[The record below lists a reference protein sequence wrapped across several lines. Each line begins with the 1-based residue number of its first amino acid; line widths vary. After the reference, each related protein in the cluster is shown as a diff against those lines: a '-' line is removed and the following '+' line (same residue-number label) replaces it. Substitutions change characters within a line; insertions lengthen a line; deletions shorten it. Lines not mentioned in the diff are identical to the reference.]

1 MGIIHW
7 LIVII
12 PFMMI
17 MGMAVYSRKFI
28 RGVSDFLVAGRVAGR
43 YVISVA
49 GVESALG
56 VVTLVSLVE
65 QKYATG
71 FAMEFWASLTLPTSM
86 FLSLTGF
93 CAYRFRETKALSIGQ
108 FLEIRYSRKLR
119 IFATTLRTFAEM
131 LCNTIGPAVAARFFI
146 YLLGIPHTINIF
158 GWQAPTFMLLLA
170 VVLFLALVII
180 LTGGQISLIVT
191 DCIQGLMSYP
201 IFVIFSVYIL
211 VNFSWFGEI
220 TPVMVDRADG
230 ESFINPY
237 DVENLRDF
245 NLFALF
251 SSLVCRPFNQAVWYG
266 NGTSGAGRTPHEQ
279 KMAGMLGTWR
289 GGFSAI
295 MTMLVAISIITA
307 MNHVN
312 FLPKAH
318 NIRKELTARVADEI
332 VAHPKAKA
340 SITERAKNM
349 PVPKVEKQPQLRREN
364 NYETQFM
371 DATREE
377 LIKNM
382 AVEGE
387 ANQLFQQ
394 FRSLYNQNMLPV
406 AMKNIMPPTILALF
420 VLLMIM
426 LMVSTDDSRIFASAA
441 TIVQDIIV
449 PLRKTP
455 LTPEQHIRLLKLMT
469 VVVAIIFFFGS
480 VYLSQMD
487 YISLFTSI
495 STSIWI
501 TGAGSVMTFGLYSR
515 FGTTAGAWCSLFS
528 GMFLAGGGFTLQ
540 RTWAKS
546 VYPFLERHGWVDE
559 VGNFLT
565 TVSEPFNPYVVW
577 MMNPVKFPI
586 NSTEIAFIA
595 TVTSVTIY
603 IVVSLITCREPFNLD
618 RMLHRG
624 KYNFDGDEKKI
635 HVKWSWKTV
644 WSKLIGITP
653 DYTRGDRAIAWS
665 LFIYTFVYKFIIAFV
680 LVAVCNIFFKWSNEA
695 WGYYFYITHLIVPL
709 PIAIVTTVWF
719 FAGGVI
725 DLRRLFIDLAKRK
738 ADYLDNGM
746 VDGHVSLADKEAV
759 RKLEEAEKAEKAE
772 NAEAK

>member
-1 MGIIHW
+1 MGILEW

-12 PFMMI
+12 PFTMI
-17 MGMAVYSRKFI
+17 MGMAIYSRKFI

-56 VVTLVSLVE
+56 VITLVSMVE

-71 FAMEFWASLTLPTSM
+71 FAMEFWGSLMLPTSM

-108 FLEIRYSRKLR
+108 FLEMRYSRKLR
-119 IFATTLRTFAEM
+119 IFATSLRTFAEM

-146 YLLGIPHTINIF
+146 YLLGIPHTTNVF

-170 VVLFLALVII
+170 VVLILALALI

-191 DCIQGLMSYP
+191 DCIQGLISYP
-201 IFVIFSVYIL
+201 IFVIFTIYIL

-220 TPVMVDRADG
+220 TPVMVNRADG

-251 SSLVCRPFNQAVWYG
+251 SSLVCRPFTQAVWYG

-289 GGFSAI
+289 GGFSTL
-295 MTMLVAISIITA
+295 MTMLITISIITT
-307 MNHVN
+307 MNHAN
-312 FLPKAH
+312 FIPIAH
-318 NIRKELTARVADEI
+318 KIRKELAARVADEI
-332 VAHPKAKA
+332 VVSPKAKNA
-340 SITERAKNM
+340 VTAEVNKLNAPEAN
-349 PVPKVEKQPQLRREN
+349 PNLLLQREN
-364 NYETQFM
+364 NFETQFM
-371 DATREE
+371 TATRSS
-377 LIKNM
+377 LLKTM
-382 AVEGE
+382 PSEGE

-406 AMKNIMPPTILALF
+406 ALKNMMPPTLLALF

-426 LMVSTDDSRIFASAA
+426 LMVSTDDSRIFSSAA
-441 TIVQDIIV
+441 TIVQDVIV
-449 PLRKTP
+449 PLRKEP
-455 LTPEQHIRLLKLMT
+455 LTPEQHIKLLKWMT
-469 VVVAIIFFFGS
+469 VFVAITFFLGS

-515 FGTTAGAWCSLFS
+515 FGTTAGAFASLFT
-528 GMFLAGGGFTLQ
+528 GMFLAGGGFTMQ
-540 RTWAKS
+540 RTWARY
-546 VYPFLERHGWVDE
+546 VYPFLERHDWVDE
-559 VGNFLT
+559 VATFLT
-565 TVSEPFNPYVVW
+565 VVSKPFNPYVVW
-577 MMNPVKFPI
+577 VMNPVKFPI

-595 TVTSVTIY
+595 TVTSVLMY
-603 IVVSLITCREPFNLD
+603 ILVSLITFKEPFNLD

-635 HVKWSWKTV
+635 HVKWSWKTIF
-644 WSKLIGITP
+644 SKIIGITP
-653 DYTRGDRAIAWS
+653 DYTKGDRAIAWS
-665 LFIYTFVYKFIIAFV
+665 LFLYTFVYKFFIAFV
-680 LVAVCNIFFKWSNEA
+680 LVAVSNLFFEWTPKM
-695 WGYYFYITHLIVPL
+695 WGQYFYITHLIVPL

-719 FAGGVI
+719 FVGGVI

-738 ADYLDNGM
+738 EDYLDNGM
-746 VDGHVSLADKEAV
+746 VEGNVSLADKAKV
-759 RKLEEAEKAEKAE
+759 AKVEAESNSAQDNK
-772 NAEAK
+772 

>member
-1 MGIIHW
+1 MGYLEW
-7 LIVII
+7 AIVII
-12 PFMMI
+12 PFAMI
-17 MGMAVYSRKFI
+17 MGMAIYSRKFI

-56 VVTLVSLVE
+56 VISLVSMVE

-71 FAMEFWASLTLPTSM
+71 FAMEFWWSLMLPTSM

-108 FLEIRYSRKLR
+108 FLEIRYSRALR
-119 IFATTLRTFAEM
+119 IFATSLRTFAEM

-146 YLLGIPHTINIF
+146 YLLGIPHTVNIF
-158 GWQAPTFMLLLA
+158 GFQAPTFMLLLA
-170 VVLFLALVII
+170 VVLVLALILI

-191 DCIQGLMSYP
+191 DCVQGLMSYP
-201 IFVIFSVYIL
+201 IFVIFTIYIL
-211 VNFSWFGEI
+211 TNFSWFGEI
-220 TPVMVDRADG
+220 TPVMLDRADG

-251 SSLVCRPFNQAVWYG
+251 CSLIFRPLNQAVWYG

-289 GGFSAI
+289 GGFSAL
-295 MTMLVAISIITA
+295 MTLMIAICIITT
-307 MNHVN
+307 MNH
-312 FLPKAH
+312 AH
-318 NIRKELTARVADEI
+318 FVPQAHKIRKELAVRVADEI
-332 VAHPKAKA
+332 VLNNKAKDAVTA
-340 SITERAKNM
+340 SVSQISA
-349 PVPKVEKQPQLRREN
+349 PQVKEGTLLQREN
-364 NYETQFM
+364 NYETPFM
-371 DATREE
+371 DATRQS
-377 LIKNM
+377 LLKTM
-382 AVEGE
+382 PSEGE

-406 AMKNIMPPTILALF
+406 ALKNLMPPTLLALF

-441 TIVQDIIV
+441 TIVQDVIV
-449 PLRKTP
+449 PLRKKP
-455 LTPEQHIRLLKLMT
+455 FTPEQHIKLLKWMT

-515 FGTTAGAWCSLFS
+515 FGTTAGAFASLFS
-528 GMFLAGGGFTLQ
+528 GMILAGGGFTLQ
-540 RTWAKS
+540 RTWAKF
-546 VYPFLERHGWVDE
+546 VYPFLERHSWVDE
-559 VGNFLT
+559 VGAFLT
-565 TVSEPFNPYVVW
+565 AVSSPLNPYVEWV
-577 MMNPVKFPI
+577 MNPVKFPI

-595 TVTSVTIY
+595 TITSVSVY
-603 IVVSLITCREPFNLD
+603 IIVSLITFKKPFNLD

-624 KYNFDGDEKKI
+624 KYNFDGDDKKI

-644 WSKLIGITP
+644 FSKIIGITP
-653 DYTRGDRAIAWS
+653 DYTKGDRAIAWS
-665 LFIYTFVYKFIIAFV
+665 LFIYTFCYRFGIAFV
-680 LVAVCNIFFKWSNEA
+680 LVAVSNIFFEWTPKM
-695 WGYYFYITHLIVPL
+695 WGQYFYITHLIIPL
-709 PIAIVTTVWF
+709 PIAIITTVWF
-719 FAGGVI
+719 FIGGVI

-738 ADYLDNGM
+738 EDYLDNGM
-746 VDGHVSLADKEAV
+746 VEGNVSLADKAAV
-759 RKLEEAEKAEKAE
+759 KRVEEEASKEQNQNAKA
-772 NAEAK
+772 

>member
-1 MGIIHW
+1 MGYLEW
-7 LIVII
+7 AIVII
-12 PFMMI
+12 PFAMI
-17 MGMAVYSRKFI
+17 MGMAIYSRKFI

-56 VVTLVSLVE
+56 VISLVSMVE

-71 FAMEFWASLTLPTSM
+71 FAMEFWWSLMLPTSM

-108 FLEIRYSRKLR
+108 FLEIRYSRALR
-119 IFATTLRTFAEM
+119 IFATSLRTFAEM

-146 YLLGIPHTINIF
+146 YLLGIPHTVNIF
-158 GWQAPTFMLLLA
+158 GFQAPTFMLLLA
-170 VVLFLALVII
+170 VVLVLALILI

-191 DCIQGLMSYP
+191 DCVQGLMSYP
-201 IFVIFSVYIL
+201 IFVIFTVYIL
-211 VNFSWFGEI
+211 TNFSWFGEI
-220 TPVMVDRADG
+220 TPVMLDRADG

-251 SSLVCRPFNQAVWYG
+251 CSLIFRPLNQAVWYG

-289 GGFSAI
+289 GGFSAL
-295 MTMLVAISIITA
+295 MTLMIAICIITT
-307 MNHVN
+307 MNH
-312 FLPKAH
+312 AH
-318 NIRKELTARVADEI
+318 FIPQAHTIRKELAVRVADEI
-332 VAHPKAKA
+332 VLNNKAKDA
-340 SITERAKNM
+340 VTVSVSQINAPQAK
-349 PVPKVEKQPQLRREN
+349 EGALLQREN
-364 NYETQFM
+364 NYETPFM
-371 DATREE
+371 DATRQS
-377 LIKNM
+377 LLKTM
-382 AVEGE
+382 PSEGE

-406 AMKNIMPPTILALF
+406 ALKNLMPPTLLALF

-441 TIVQDIIV
+441 TIVQDVIV

-455 LTPEQHIRLLKLMT
+455 LTPEQHIKLLKWMT

-515 FGTTAGAWCSLFS
+515 FGTTAGAFASLFS
-528 GMFLAGGGFTLQ
+528 GMILAGGGFTLQ
-540 RTWAKS
+540 RTWAKF
-546 VYPFLERHGWVDE
+546 VYPFLERHSWVDE
-559 VGNFLT
+559 VGAFLT
-565 TVSEPFNPYVVW
+565 AVSGPFTPYVAWV
-577 MMNPVKFPI
+577 MNPVKFPI

-595 TVTSVTIY
+595 TITSVSVY
-603 IVVSLITCREPFNLD
+603 IIVSLITFKKPFNLD

-624 KYNFDGDEKKI
+624 KYNFDGDDKKI

-644 WSKLIGITP
+644 FSKIIGITP
-653 DYTRGDRAIAWS
+653 DYTKGDRAIAWS
-665 LFIYTFVYKFIIAFV
+665 LFIYTFCYRFGIAFV
-680 LVAVCNIFFKWSNEA
+680 LVAVSNIFFEWTPKM
-695 WGYYFYITHLIVPL
+695 WGQYFYITHLIIPL
-709 PIAIVTTVWF
+709 PIAIITTVWF
-719 FAGGVI
+719 FIGGVI

-738 ADYLDNGM
+738 EDYLDNGM
-746 VDGHVSLADKEAV
+746 VEGNVSLADKAAV
-759 RKLEEAEKAEKAE
+759 KRVEEEASKEQNQNAKA
-772 NAEAK
+772 

>member
-1 MGIIHW
+1 MGILEW

-12 PFMMI
+12 PFSMI
-17 MGMAVYSRKFI
+17 MGMAIYSRRFI

-56 VVTLVSLVE
+56 VVTLVSMVE

-71 FAMEFWASLTLPTSM
+71 FAMEFWGSLTLPTTM

-93 CAYRFRETKALSIGQ
+93 CAYRFRETKSLSIGQ
-108 FLEIRYSRKLR
+108 FLEMRYSRKLR
-119 IFATTLRTFAEM
+119 IFATSLRTFAEM

-146 YLLGIPHTINIF
+146 YLLGIPHTTNIF
-158 GWQAPTFMLLLA
+158 GWQLPTFMLLLA
-170 VVLFLALVII
+170 VVLVLALTLI

-201 IFVIFSVYIL
+201 IFVIFSIYIL

-220 TPVMVDRADG
+220 TPVMVDRVDG

-251 SSLVCRPFNQAVWYG
+251 SSLVCRPFITAVWYG

-289 GGFSAI
+289 GGFSAV
-295 MTMLVAISIITA
+295 MTMLIAISIITT
-307 MNHVN
+307 MNHAN
-312 FLPKAH
+312 FIPKAH
-318 NIRKELTARVADEI
+318 KIRQELASRVADEI
-332 VAHPKAKA
+332 VYNPAAKA
-340 SITERAKNM
+340 AVTDEVSKLA
-349 PVPKVEKQPQLRREN
+349 VPEKKENVLLQRED

-371 DATREE
+371 TATRSS
-377 LIKNM
+377 LLKTM
-382 AVEGE
+382 PSEGE

-406 AMKNIMPPTILALF
+406 ALKNMMPPTLLALF

-426 LMVSTDDSRIFASAA
+426 LMVSTDDSRIFSSAA
-441 TIVQDIIV
+441 SIVQDVIV
-449 PLRKTP
+449 PLRKEP
-455 LTPEQHIRLLKLMT
+455 LTPEQHIKLLKWMT
-469 VVVAIIFFFGS
+469 VVVAVTFFFGS

-515 FGTTAGAWCSLFS
+515 FGTTAGAFASLFT
-528 GMFLAGGGFTLQ
+528 GMFLAGGGFTMQ
-540 RTWAKS
+540 RTWARY
-546 VYPFLERHGWVDE
+546 VYPFLDSHGWVDE
-559 VGNFLT
+559 VATFLT
-565 TVSEPFNPYVVW
+565 TVSKPFNPYVVW
-577 MMNPVKFPI
+577 VMNPVKFPI

-595 TVTSVTIY
+595 TVTSITMY
-603 IVVSLITCREPFNLD
+603 IVVSLITFKEPFNLD

-635 HVKWSWKTV
+635 HVAWSWKTV
-644 WSKLIGITP
+644 FSKVIGITP
-653 DYTRGDRAIAWS
+653 DYTKGDRAIAWS
-665 LFIYTFVYKFIIAFV
+665 LFIYTFIYKFIIAFV
-680 LVAVCNIFFKWSNEA
+680 LVALSNVFFEWTPKM
-695 WGYYFYITHLIVPL
+695 WGQYFYITHLIVPL
-709 PIAIVTTVWF
+709 PIAVVTTVWF
-719 FAGGVI
+719 FVGGVI

-738 ADYLDNGM
+738 ENYLDNGM
-746 VDGHVSLADKEAV
+746 VDGHVSLADKAAV
-759 RKLEEAEKAEKAE
+759 AKVESGSEKDAANSKQD
-772 NAEAK
+772 

>member
-1 MGIIHW
+1 MGYLEW
-7 LIVII
+7 AIVII
-12 PFMMI
+12 PFAMI
-17 MGMAVYSRKFI
+17 MGMAIYSRKFI

-56 VVTLVSLVE
+56 VISLVSMVE

-71 FAMEFWASLTLPTSM
+71 FAMEFWWSLMLPTSM

-108 FLEIRYSRKLR
+108 FLEIRYSRALR
-119 IFATTLRTFAEM
+119 IFATSLRTFAEM

-146 YLLGIPHTINIF
+146 YLLGIPHTVNIF
-158 GWQAPTFMLLLA
+158 GFQAPTFMLLLA
-170 VVLFLALVII
+170 VVLVLALILI

-191 DCIQGLMSYP
+191 DCVQGLMSYP
-201 IFVIFSVYIL
+201 IFVIFTVYIL
-211 VNFSWFGEI
+211 TNFSWFGEI
-220 TPVMVDRADG
+220 TPVMLDRADG

-251 SSLVCRPFNQAVWYG
+251 CSLIFRPLNQAVWYG

-289 GGFSAI
+289 GGFSAL
-295 MTMLVAISIITA
+295 MTLMIAICIITT
-307 MNHVN
+307 MNH
-312 FLPKAH
+312 AH
-318 NIRKELTARVADEI
+318 FIPQAHKIRKELAVRVADEI
-332 VAHPKAKA
+332 VLNNKAKDA
-340 SITERAKNM
+340 VTVSVSQINAPQAK
-349 PVPKVEKQPQLRREN
+349 EGALLQREN
-364 NYETQFM
+364 NYETPFM
-371 DATREE
+371 DATRQS
-377 LIKNM
+377 LLKTM
-382 AVEGE
+382 PSEGE

-406 AMKNIMPPTILALF
+406 ALKNLMPPTLLALF

-441 TIVQDIIV
+441 TIVQDVIV

-455 LTPEQHIRLLKLMT
+455 LTPEQHIKLLKWMT

-515 FGTTAGAWCSLFS
+515 FGTTAGAFASLFS
-528 GMFLAGGGFTLQ
+528 GMILAGGGFTLQ
-540 RTWAKS
+540 RTWAKF
-546 VYPFLERHGWVDE
+546 VYPFLERHSWVDE
-559 VGNFLT
+559 VGAFLT
-565 TVSEPFNPYVVW
+565 AVSGPFNPYVAWV
-577 MMNPVKFPI
+577 MNPVKFPI

-595 TVTSVTIY
+595 TITSVSVY
-603 IVVSLITCREPFNLD
+603 IIVSLITFKKPFNLD

-624 KYNFDGDEKKI
+624 KYNFDGDDKKI

-644 WSKLIGITP
+644 FSKIIGITP
-653 DYTRGDRAIAWS
+653 DYTKGDRAIAWS
-665 LFIYTFVYKFIIAFV
+665 LFIYTFCYRFGIAFV
-680 LVAVCNIFFKWSNEA
+680 LVAVSNIFFEWTPKM
-695 WGYYFYITHLIVPL
+695 WGQYFYITHLIIPL
-709 PIAIVTTVWF
+709 PIAIITTVWF
-719 FAGGVI
+719 FIGGVI

-738 ADYLDNGM
+738 EDYLDNGM
-746 VDGHVSLADKEAV
+746 VEGNVSLADKAAV
-759 RKLEEAEKAEKAE
+759 KRVEEEASKEQNQNAKA
-772 NAEAK
+772 

>member
-1 MGIIHW
+1 MGILEW

-12 PFMMI
+12 PFTMI
-17 MGMAVYSRKFI
+17 MGMAIYSRKFI

-56 VVTLVSLVE
+56 VITLVSMVE

-71 FAMEFWASLTLPTSM
+71 FAMEFWGSLMLPTSM

-108 FLEIRYSRKLR
+108 FLEMRYSRKLR
-119 IFATTLRTFAEM
+119 IFATSLRTFAEM

-146 YLLGIPHTINIF
+146 YLLGIPHTTNVF

-170 VVLFLALVII
+170 VVLILALALI

-191 DCIQGLMSYP
+191 DCIQGLISYP
-201 IFVIFSVYIL
+201 IFVIFTIYIL

-220 TPVMVDRADG
+220 TPVMVNRADG

-251 SSLVCRPFNQAVWYG
+251 SSLVCRPFTQAVWYG

-289 GGFSAI
+289 GGFSAL
-295 MTMLVAISIITA
+295 MTMLITISIITT
-307 MNHVN
+307 MNHAN
-312 FLPKAH
+312 FIPMAH
-318 NIRKELTARVADEI
+318 KIRKELAARVADEI
-332 VAHPKAKA
+332 VVSPKAKNA
-340 SITERAKNM
+340 VTAEVNKLNAPEAN
-349 PVPKVEKQPQLRREN
+349 PNLLLQREN
-364 NYETQFM
+364 NFETQFM
-371 DATREE
+371 TATRSS
-377 LIKNM
+377 LLKTM
-382 AVEGE
+382 PSEGE

-406 AMKNIMPPTILALF
+406 ALKNMMPPTLLALF

-426 LMVSTDDSRIFASAA
+426 LMVSTDDSRIFSSAA
-441 TIVQDIIV
+441 TIVQDVIV
-449 PLRKTP
+449 PLRKEP
-455 LTPEQHIRLLKLMT
+455 LTPEQHIKLLKWMT
-469 VVVAIIFFFGS
+469 VFVAITFFLGS

-515 FGTTAGAWCSLFS
+515 FGTTAGAFASLFT
-528 GMFLAGGGFTLQ
+528 GMFLAGGGFTMQ
-540 RTWAKS
+540 RTWARY
-546 VYPFLERHGWVDE
+546 VYPFLERHDWVDE
-559 VGNFLT
+559 VATFLT
-565 TVSEPFNPYVVW
+565 VVSKPFNPYVVW
-577 MMNPVKFPI
+577 VMNPVKFPI

-595 TVTSVTIY
+595 TVTSVLMY
-603 IVVSLITCREPFNLD
+603 ILVSLITFKEPFNLD

-635 HVKWSWKTV
+635 HVKWSWKTIF
-644 WSKLIGITP
+644 SKIIGITP
-653 DYTRGDRAIAWS
+653 DYTKGDRAIAWS
-665 LFIYTFVYKFIIAFV
+665 LFLYTFVYKFFIAFV
-680 LVAVCNIFFKWSNEA
+680 LVAVSNLFFEWTPKM
-695 WGYYFYITHLIVPL
+695 WGQYFYITHLIVPL

-719 FAGGVI
+719 FVGGVI

-738 ADYLDNGM
+738 EDYLDNGM
-746 VDGHVSLADKEAV
+746 VEGNVSLADKAKV
-759 RKLEEAEKAEKAE
+759 AKVEAESNSAQDNK
-772 NAEAK
+772 

>member
-1 MGIIHW
+1 MGILEW

-12 PFMMI
+12 PFTMI
-17 MGMAVYSRKFI
+17 MGMAIYSRKFI

-56 VVTLVSLVE
+56 VITLVSMVE

-71 FAMEFWASLTLPTSM
+71 FAMEFWGSLMLPTSM

-108 FLEIRYSRKLR
+108 FLEMRYSRKLR
-119 IFATTLRTFAEM
+119 IFATSLRTFAEM

-146 YLLGIPHTINIF
+146 YLLGIPHTTNVF

-170 VVLFLALVII
+170 VVLILALALI

-191 DCIQGLMSYP
+191 DCIQGLISYP
-201 IFVIFSVYIL
+201 IFVIFTIYIL

-220 TPVMVDRADG
+220 TPVMVNRADG

-251 SSLVCRPFNQAVWYG
+251 SSLVCRPFTQAVWYG

-289 GGFSAI
+289 GGFGTL
-295 MTMLVAISIITA
+295 MTMLITISIITT
-307 MNHVN
+307 MNHAN
-312 FLPKAH
+312 FIPMAH
-318 NIRKELTARVADEI
+318 KIRKELAARVADEI
-332 VAHPKAKA
+332 VVSPKAKNA
-340 SITERAKNM
+340 VTAEVNKLNAPEAN
-349 PVPKVEKQPQLRREN
+349 PNLLLQREN
-364 NYETQFM
+364 NFETQFM
-371 DATREE
+371 TATRSS
-377 LIKNM
+377 LLKTM
-382 AVEGE
+382 PSEGE

-406 AMKNIMPPTILALF
+406 ALKNMMPPTLLALF

-426 LMVSTDDSRIFASAA
+426 LMVSTDDSRIFSSAA
-441 TIVQDIIV
+441 TIVQDVIV
-449 PLRKTP
+449 PLRKEP
-455 LTPEQHIRLLKLMT
+455 LTPEQHIKLLKWMT
-469 VVVAIIFFFGS
+469 VFVAITFFLGS

-515 FGTTAGAWCSLFS
+515 FGTTAGAFASLFT
-528 GMFLAGGGFTLQ
+528 GMFLAGGGFTMQ
-540 RTWAKS
+540 RTWARY
-546 VYPFLERHGWVDE
+546 VYPFLERHDWVDE
-559 VGNFLT
+559 VATFLT
-565 TVSEPFNPYVVW
+565 VVSKPFNPYVVW
-577 MMNPVKFPI
+577 VMNPVKFPI

-595 TVTSVTIY
+595 TVTSILMY
-603 IVVSLITCREPFNLD
+603 ILVSLITFKEPFNLD

-635 HVKWSWKTV
+635 HVKWSWKTIF
-644 WSKLIGITP
+644 SKIIGITP
-653 DYTRGDRAIAWS
+653 DYTKGDRAIAWS
-665 LFIYTFVYKFIIAFV
+665 LFLYTFVYKFFIAFV
-680 LVAVCNIFFKWSNEA
+680 LVAVSNLFFEWTPKM
-695 WGYYFYITHLIVPL
+695 WGQYFYITHLIVPL

-719 FAGGVI
+719 FVGGVI

-738 ADYLDNGM
+738 EDYLDNGM
-746 VDGHVSLADKEAV
+746 VEGNVSLADKAKV
-759 RKLEEAEKAEKAE
+759 AKVEAESNSAQDNK
-772 NAEAK
+772 

>member
-1 MGIIHW
+1 MGYLEW
-7 LIVII
+7 AIVII
-12 PFMMI
+12 PFAMI
-17 MGMAVYSRKFI
+17 MGMAIYSRKFI

-49 GVESALG
+49 GVETALG
-56 VVTLVSLVE
+56 VISLVSMVE

-71 FAMEFWASLTLPTSM
+71 FAMEFWWSLMLPTSM

-108 FLEIRYSRKLR
+108 FLEIRYSRALR
-119 IFATTLRTFAEM
+119 IFATSLRTFAEM

-146 YLLGIPHTINIF
+146 YLLGIPHTVNIF
-158 GWQAPTFMLLLA
+158 GFQAPTFMLLLA
-170 VVLFLALVII
+170 VVLVLALTLI

-201 IFVIFSVYIL
+201 IFVIFTIYIL
-211 VNFSWFGEI
+211 THFSWFGEI
-220 TPVMVDRADG
+220 TPVMLDRADG

-251 SSLVCRPFNQAVWYG
+251 CSLIFRPLNQAVWYG

-289 GGFSAI
+289 GGFSSL
-295 MTMLVAISIITA
+295 MTLMIAISIITT
-307 MNHVN
+307 MNH
-312 FLPKAH
+312 AH
-318 NIRKELTARVADEI
+318 FVPQAHKIRKELAVRVADEI
-332 VAHPKAKA
+332 VLNNKAKDAVTA
-340 SITERAKNM
+340 SVSQISA
-349 PVPKVEKQPQLRREN
+349 PQVKESTLLQREN
-364 NYETQFM
+364 NYETPFM
-371 DATREE
+371 DATRQS
-377 LIKNM
+377 LLKTM
-382 AVEGE
+382 PSEGE

-406 AMKNIMPPTILALF
+406 ALKNLMPPTLLALF

-441 TIVQDIIV
+441 TIVQDVIV
-449 PLRKTP
+449 PLRKKP
-455 LTPEQHIRLLKLMT
+455 FTPEQHIKLLKWMT

-515 FGTTAGAWCSLFS
+515 FGTTAGAFASLFS
-528 GMFLAGGGFTLQ
+528 GMILAGGGFTLQ
-540 RTWAKS
+540 RTWAKF
-546 VYPFLERHGWVDE
+546 VYPFLERHSWVDE
-559 VGNFLT
+559 VGSFLT
-565 TVSEPFNPYVVW
+565 AVSRPLNPYVAWV
-577 MMNPVKFPI
+577 MNPVKFPI

-595 TVTSVTIY
+595 TITSVSVY
-603 IVVSLITCREPFNLD
+603 IIVSLITFKKPFNLD

-624 KYNFDGDEKKI
+624 KYNFDGDDKKI

-644 WSKLIGITP
+644 FSKIIGITP
-653 DYTRGDRAIAWS
+653 DYTKGDRAIAWS
-665 LFIYTFVYKFIIAFV
+665 LFIYTFCYRFGIAFV
-680 LVAVCNIFFKWSNEA
+680 LVAVSNIFFEWTPKM
-695 WGYYFYITHLIVPL
+695 WGQYFYITHLIIPL
-709 PIAIVTTVWF
+709 PIAIITTVWF
-719 FAGGVI
+719 FIGGVI

-738 ADYLDNGM
+738 EDYLDNGM
-746 VDGHVSLADKEAV
+746 VEGNVSLADKAAV
-759 RKLEEAEKAEKAE
+759 KRVEEEASKEQNQNAKA
-772 NAEAK
+772 

>member
-1 MGIIHW
+1 MMGWIEW

-12 PFMMI
+12 PFAMI
-17 MGMAVYSRKFI
+17 MGMAIYSRKFI

-43 YVISVA
+43 YVICVA

-56 VVTLVSLVE
+56 VVTLVSMVE

-71 FAMEFWASLTLPTSM
+71 FAMEFWWSLLLPTTM

-108 FLEIRYSRKLR
+108 FLEIRYNRKLR

-146 YLLGIPHTINIF
+146 YLLGIPHTVALF
-158 GWQAPTFMLLLA
+158 GFQIPTFMLLLL
-170 VVLFLALVII
+170 VVLALALTLI

-211 VNFSWFGEI
+211 MNYSWFGEI
-220 TPVMVDRADG
+220 TPVMLDRADG

-251 SSLVCRPFNQAVWYG
+251 SSLVCRPFTTAVWYG

-289 GGFSAI
+289 GGFSTL
-295 MTMLVAISIITA
+295 MTMLITICIITS

-312 FLPKAH
+312 FIPQAH
-318 NIRKELTARVADEI
+318 KIRQELAVRVADEI
-332 VAHPKAKA
+332 VLDKKAKA
-340 SITERAKNM
+340 AVTENVSRIKA
-349 PVPKVEKQPQLRREN
+349 PVVTKQMQLQREN
-364 NYETQFM
+364 NFETPFM
-371 DATREE
+371 TSTRQS
-377 LIKNM
+377 LLDTM
-382 AVEGE
+382 PSEGE

-406 AMKNIMPPTILALF
+406 ALKNIMPPTLLALF

-441 TIVQDIIV
+441 TIVQDVIV
-449 PLRKTP
+449 PLLKKP
-455 LTPEQHIRLLKLMT
+455 LTPEQHIKLLKWMT
-469 VVVAIIFFFGS
+469 VFVAITFFFGS
-480 VYLSQMD
+480 IFLSQLD

-515 FGTTAGAWCSLFS
+515 FGTTAGAFASLFS

-540 RTWAKS
+540 RTWAIA

-559 VGNFLT
+559 VATFLT
-565 TVSEPFNPYVVW
+565 TVSKPFNPYVVW
-577 MMNPVKFPI
+577 VMNPVKFPI

-603 IVVSLITCREPFNLD
+603 ILVSLITFKKPFNLD

-624 KYNFDGDEKKI
+624 KYNFDGDDKKI
-635 HVKWSWKTV
+635 HVAWSFKTV
-644 WSKLIGITP
+644 FSKIIGITP
-653 DYTRGDRAIAWS
+653 DYTKGDRAIAWS
-665 LFIYTFVYKFIIAFV
+665 LFIYTFVYKFLIAFV
-680 LVAVCNIFFKWSNEA
+680 LVAVWHAFSEWTPKM
-695 WGYYFYITHLIVPL
+695 WGHYFHITHLIIPL
-709 PIAIVTTVWF
+709 PIAIITTVWF
-719 FAGGVI
+719 FIGGVI

-738 ADYLDNGM
+738 SDYLDNGM
-746 VDGHVSLADKEAV
+746 VEGHVSLADKEAV
-759 RKLEEAEKAEKAE
+759 KKAEAESD
-772 NAEAK
+772 AKEQA

>member
-1 MGIIHW
+1 MGYLEW
-7 LIVII
+7 AIVII
-12 PFMMI
+12 PFAMI
-17 MGMAVYSRKFI
+17 MGMAIYSRKFI

-49 GVESALG
+49 GVETALG
-56 VVTLVSLVE
+56 VITLVSMVE

-71 FAMEFWASLTLPTSM
+71 FAMEFWWSLVLPTSM
-86 FLSLTGF
+86 CLSLTGF

-108 FLEIRYSRKLR
+108 FLEIRYSRALR
-119 IFATTLRTFAEM
+119 IFATSLRTFAEM

-146 YLLGIPHTINIF
+146 YLLGIPHTVNIF
-158 GWQAPTFMLLLA
+158 GFQAPTFMLLLA
-170 VVLFLALVII
+170 VVLVLALILI

-191 DCIQGLMSYP
+191 DCVQGLMSYP
-201 IFVIFSVYIL
+201 IFVIFTIYIL
-211 VNFSWFGEI
+211 THFSWFGEI
-220 TPVMVDRADG
+220 TPVMLDRADG

-251 SSLVCRPFNQAVWYG
+251 CSLIFRPLNQAVWYG

-289 GGFSAI
+289 GGFSSL
-295 MTMLVAISIITA
+295 MTLMIAVSIITT
-307 MNHVN
+307 MNH
-312 FLPKAH
+312 AH
-318 NIRKELTARVADEI
+318 FVPQAHKIRKELAVRVADEI
-332 VAHPKAKA
+332 VLNNKAKDAVTA
-340 SITERAKNM
+340 SVSQISA
-349 PVPKVEKQPQLRREN
+349 PQVKEGTLLQREN
-364 NYETQFM
+364 NYETPFM
-371 DATREE
+371 DATRQS
-377 LIKNM
+377 LLKTM
-382 AVEGE
+382 PSEGE

-406 AMKNIMPPTILALF
+406 ALKNLMPPTLLALF

-441 TIVQDIIV
+441 TIVQDVIV
-449 PLRKTP
+449 PLRKKP
-455 LTPEQHIRLLKLMT
+455 FTPEQHIKLLKWMT

-515 FGTTAGAWCSLFS
+515 FGTTAGAFASLFS
-528 GMFLAGGGFTLQ
+528 GMILAGGGFTLQ
-540 RTWAKS
+540 RTWAKF
-546 VYPFLERHGWVDE
+546 VYPFLERHSWVDE
-559 VGNFLT
+559 VGAFLT
-565 TVSEPFNPYVVW
+565 AVSRPLNPYVDWV
-577 MMNPVKFPI
+577 MNPVKFPI

-595 TVTSVTIY
+595 TITSVSIY
-603 IVVSLITCREPFNLD
+603 IIVSLITFKKPFNLD

-624 KYNFDGDEKKI
+624 KYNFDGDDKKI

-644 WSKLIGITP
+644 FSKIIGITP
-653 DYTRGDRAIAWS
+653 DYTKGDRAIAWS
-665 LFIYTFVYKFIIAFV
+665 LFIYTFCYRFGIAFV
-680 LVAVCNIFFKWSNEA
+680 LVAVSNIFFEWTPKM
-695 WGYYFYITHLIVPL
+695 WGQYFYITHLIIPL
-709 PIAIVTTVWF
+709 PIAIITTVWF
-719 FAGGVI
+719 FIGGVV

-738 ADYLDNGM
+738 EDYLDNGM
-746 VDGHVSLADKEAV
+746 VEGNVSLADKAAV
-759 RKLEEAEKAEKAE
+759 KRVEEEASKEQNQNAKA
-772 NAEAK
+772 

>member
-1 MGIIHW
+1 MGYLEW
-7 LIVII
+7 AIVII
-12 PFMMI
+12 PFAMI
-17 MGMAVYSRKFI
+17 MGMAIYSRKFI

-49 GVESALG
+49 GVETALG
-56 VVTLVSLVE
+56 VITLVSMVE

-71 FAMEFWASLTLPTSM
+71 FAMEFWWSLMLPTSM

-108 FLEIRYSRKLR
+108 FLEIRYSRALR
-119 IFATTLRTFAEM
+119 IFATSLRTFAEM

-146 YLLGIPHTINIF
+146 YLLGIPHTVKIF
-158 GWQAPTFMLLLA
+158 GIQAPTFMLLLA
-170 VVLFLALVII
+170 VVLILALVLI

-201 IFVIFSVYIL
+201 IFVIFTIYIL
-211 VNFSWFGEI
+211 TNFSWFGEI
-220 TPVMVDRADG
+220 TPVMLDRADG

-251 SSLVCRPFNQAVWYG
+251 CSLIFRPLNQAVWYG

-289 GGFSAI
+289 GGFSSLMTLMIAI
-295 MTMLVAISIITA
+295 CIITT
-307 MNHVN
+307 MNH
-312 FLPKAH
+312 AH
-318 NIRKELTARVADEI
+318 FVPQAHKIRKELAVRVADEI
-332 VAHPKAKA
+332 VLNNKAKDAVTA
-340 SITERAKNM
+340 SVSQIST
-349 PVPKVEKQPQLRREN
+349 PQVKEGTLLQREN
-364 NYETQFM
+364 NYETPFM
-371 DATREE
+371 DATRQS
-377 LIKNM
+377 LLKTM
-382 AVEGE
+382 PSEGE

-406 AMKNIMPPTILALF
+406 ALKNLMPPTLLALF

-441 TIVQDIIV
+441 TIVQDVIV

-455 LTPEQHIRLLKLMT
+455 LTPEQHIKLLKWMT

-515 FGTTAGAWCSLFS
+515 FGTTAGAFASLFS
-528 GMFLAGGGFTLQ
+528 GMILAGGGFTLQ
-540 RTWAKS
+540 RTWAKF
-546 VYPFLERHGWVDE
+546 VYPFLERHSWVDE
-559 VGNFLT
+559 VGAFLT
-565 TVSEPFNPYVVW
+565 AVSRPLNPYVDWV
-577 MMNPVKFPI
+577 MNPVKFPI

-595 TVTSVTIY
+595 TITSVSIY
-603 IVVSLITCREPFNLD
+603 IIVSLITFKKPFNLD

-624 KYNFDGDEKKI
+624 KYNFDGDDKKI

-644 WSKLIGITP
+644 FSKIIGITP
-653 DYTRGDRAIAWS
+653 DYTKGDRAIAWS
-665 LFIYTFVYKFIIAFV
+665 LFIYTFCYRFGIAFV
-680 LVAVCNIFFKWSNEA
+680 LVAVSNIFFEWTPKM
-695 WGYYFYITHLIVPL
+695 WGQYFYITHLIIPL
-709 PIAIVTTVWF
+709 PIAIITTVWF
-719 FAGGVI
+719 FVGGVI

-738 ADYLDNGM
+738 EDYLDNGM
-746 VDGHVSLADKEAV
+746 VEGNVSLADKAAV
-759 RKLEEAEKAEKAE
+759 KRVEEEASKEQNQNAKA
-772 NAEAK
+772 

>member
-1 MGIIHW
+1 MGFLEW

-12 PFMMI
+12 PFAMI
-17 MGMAVYSRKFI
+17 MGMAIYSRKFI

-56 VVTLVSLVE
+56 VITLVSMVE

-71 FAMEFWASLTLPTSM
+71 FAMEFWGSLMLPTSM

-108 FLEIRYSRKLR
+108 FLEMRYSRKLR
-119 IFATTLRTFAEM
+119 IFATSLRTFAEM

-146 YLLGIPHTINIF
+146 YLLGIPHTTNIF

-170 VVLFLALVII
+170 VVLTLALILI

-191 DCIQGLMSYP
+191 DCIQGLISYP
-201 IFVIFSVYIL
+201 IFVIFTIYIL
-211 VNFSWFGEI
+211 VNYSWFGEI
-220 TPVMVDRADG
+220 TPVMVNRADG

-251 SSLVCRPFNQAVWYG
+251 SSLVCRPFTQAVWYG

-289 GGFSAI
+289 GGFSTL
-295 MTMLVAISIITA
+295 MTMLITISIITT
-307 MNHVN
+307 MNHAN
-312 FLPKAH
+312 FIPQAH
-318 NIRKELTARVADEI
+318 KIRKELAARVADEI
-332 VAHPKAKA
+332 VINNKAKEA
-340 SITERAKNM
+340 VTTEVNKLSAPEAN
-349 PVPKVEKQPQLRREN
+349 PNLLLQREN
-364 NYETQFM
+364 NFETQFM
-371 DATREE
+371 NAARSSLLKT
-377 LIKNM
+377 M
-382 AVEGE
+382 PSEGE

-406 AMKNIMPPTILALF
+406 ALKNMMPPVLLALF

-441 TIVQDIIV
+441 TIVQDVIV
-449 PLRKTP
+449 PLRKEP
-455 LTPEQHIRLLKLMT
+455 FTPEQHIKLLKWMT
-469 VVVAIIFFFGS
+469 VFVAISFFFGS

-515 FGTTAGAWCSLFS
+515 FGTTAGAFASLFT
-528 GMFLAGGGFTLQ
+528 GMFLAGGGFTMQ
-540 RTWAKS
+540 RTWARY
-546 VYPFLERHGWVDE
+546 VYPFLERNEWVDE
-559 VGNFLT
+559 VATFLT
-565 TVSEPFNPYVVW
+565 VVSKPLNPYVVW
-577 MMNPVKFPI
+577 VMNPVKFPI

-595 TVTSVTIY
+595 TVTSICMY
-603 IVVSLITCREPFNLD
+603 IVVSLITFKEPFNLD

-644 WSKLIGITP
+644 FSKIIGITP
-653 DYTRGDRAIAWS
+653 DYTKGDRAIAWS
-665 LFIYTFVYKFIIAFV
+665 LFIYTFIYKFFIAFV
-680 LVAVCNIFFKWSNEA
+680 LVAVSNIFFEWTSKM
-695 WGYYFYITHLIVPL
+695 WGQYFYITHLIVPL

-719 FAGGVI
+719 FIGGVI

-738 ADYLDNGM
+738 EDYLDNGM
-746 VDGHVSLADKEAV
+746 VEGNVSLSDKAAVAKVEAEAS
-759 RKLEEAEKAEKAE
+759 KEEAKE
-772 NAEAK
+772 NQA

>member
-1 MGIIHW
+1 MGYLEW
-7 LIVII
+7 AIVII
-12 PFMMI
+12 PFAMI
-17 MGMAVYSRKFI
+17 MGMAIYSRKFI

-56 VVTLVSLVE
+56 VISLVSMVE

-71 FAMEFWASLTLPTSM
+71 FAMEFWWSLMLPTSM

-108 FLEIRYSRKLR
+108 FLEIRYSRALR
-119 IFATTLRTFAEM
+119 IFATSLRTFAEM

-146 YLLGIPHTINIF
+146 YLLGIPHTVNIF
-158 GWQAPTFMLLLA
+158 GFQAPTFMLLLA
-170 VVLFLALVII
+170 VVLVLALILI

-201 IFVIFSVYIL
+201 IFVIFTIYIL
-211 VNFSWFGEI
+211 TNFSWFGEI
-220 TPVMVDRADG
+220 TPVMLDRADG

-251 SSLVCRPFNQAVWYG
+251 CSLIFRPLNQAVWYG

-289 GGFSAI
+289 GGFSAL
-295 MTMLVAISIITA
+295 MTLMIAICIITT
-307 MNHVN
+307 MNH
-312 FLPKAH
+312 AH
-318 NIRKELTARVADEI
+318 FVPQAHKIRKELAVRVADEI
-332 VAHPKAKA
+332 VLNNKAKDAVTA
-340 SITERAKNM
+340 SVSQISA
-349 PVPKVEKQPQLRREN
+349 PQVKEGTLLQREN
-364 NYETQFM
+364 NYETPFM
-371 DATREE
+371 DATRQS
-377 LIKNM
+377 LLKTM
-382 AVEGE
+382 PSEGE

-406 AMKNIMPPTILALF
+406 ALKNLMPPTLLALF

-441 TIVQDIIV
+441 TIVQDVIV
-449 PLRKTP
+449 PLRKNP
-455 LTPEQHIRLLKLMT
+455 FTPEQHIKLLKWMT

-515 FGTTAGAWCSLFS
+515 FGTTAGAFASLFS
-528 GMFLAGGGFTLQ
+528 GMILAGGGFTLQ
-540 RTWAKS
+540 RTWAKF
-546 VYPFLERHGWVDE
+546 VYPFLERHSWVDE
-559 VGNFLT
+559 VGSFLT
-565 TVSEPFNPYVVW
+565 AVSRPLNPYVDWV
-577 MMNPVKFPI
+577 MNPVKFPI

-595 TVTSVTIY
+595 TITSVSVY
-603 IVVSLITCREPFNLD
+603 IIVSLITFKKPFNLD

-624 KYNFDGDEKKI
+624 KYNFDGDDKKI

-644 WSKLIGITP
+644 FSKIIGITP
-653 DYTRGDRAIAWS
+653 DYTKGDRAIAWS
-665 LFIYTFVYKFIIAFV
+665 LFIYTFCYRFGIAFV
-680 LVAVCNIFFKWSNEA
+680 LVAVSNIFFEWTPKM
-695 WGYYFYITHLIVPL
+695 WGQYFYITHLIIPL
-709 PIAIVTTVWF
+709 PIAIITTVWF
-719 FAGGVI
+719 FIGGVI

-738 ADYLDNGM
+738 EDYLDNGM
-746 VDGHVSLADKEAV
+746 VEGNVSLADKAAV
-759 RKLEEAEKAEKAE
+759 KRVEEEASKEQNQNAKA
-772 NAEAK
+772 

>member
-1 MGIIHW
+1 MGILEW

-12 PFMMI
+12 PFAMI
-17 MGMAVYSRKFI
+17 MGMAIYSRKFI

-43 YVISVA
+43 YVICVA

-71 FAMEFWASLTLPTSM
+71 FAMEFWGSLVLPTSM

-108 FLEIRYSRKLR
+108 FLEMRYSRKLR
-119 IFATTLRTFAEM
+119 IFATSLRTFAEM

-170 VVLFLALVII
+170 VVLVLALI
-180 LTGGQISLIVT
+180 LILSGGQISLIVT

-201 IFVIFSVYIL
+201 IFVIFTVYIL

-251 SSLVCRPFNQAVWYG
+251 SSLVCRPFTQAVWYG

-289 GGFSAI
+289 GGFSTL
-295 MTMLVAISIITA
+295 MTMLIAISIITT

-312 FLPKAH
+312 FLPQAH
-318 NIRKELTARVADEI
+318 KVRQELTCRVADEI
-332 VAHPKAKA
+332 VSNSKAKQA
-340 SITERAKNM
+340 ITEHAMALK
-349 PVPKVEKQPQLRREN
+349 VPEKTAQPRLEREN
-364 NYETQFM
+364 NYETRFLN
-371 DATREE
+371 ATRQE
-377 LIKNM
+377 LLKNM
-382 AVEGE
+382 DVEGE

-406 AMKNIMPPTILALF
+406 ALKNMMPPVMLALF

-455 LTPEQHIRLLKLMT
+455 LTPEQHIKILKWMT
-469 VVVAIIFFFGS
+469 LVVAVIFFFGS

-487 YISLFTSI
+487 YIQLFTSI

-515 FGTTAGAWCSLFS
+515 FGTTAGAFASLFT
-528 GMFLAGGGFTLQ
+528 GMTLAGGGFTMQ
-540 RTWAKS
+540 RTWAKYI
-546 VYPFLERHGWVDE
+546 YPFLERNEWVDE
-559 VGNFLT
+559 VGTFLT
-565 TVSEPFNPYVVW
+565 TVSKPFDPYIVW

-595 TVTSVTIY
+595 TVTSITMY
-603 IVVSLITCREPFNLD
+603 IVVSLITYRKPFNLD
-618 RMLHRG
+618 RLLHRG
-624 KYNFDGDEKKI
+624 KYNFDGDDKKI
-635 HVKWSWKTV
+635 HVEWSWKTFL
-644 WSKLIGITP
+644 SKIIGITP
-653 DYTRGDRAIAWS
+653 DYTKGDRAIAWS
-665 LFIYTFVYKFIIAFV
+665 LFIYTFGYRFFVAFV
-680 LVAVCNIFFKWSNEA
+680 LVAVSNLFFEWTSDM
-695 WGYYFYITHLIVPL
+695 WGKYFYITHLAVPL
-709 PIAIVTTVWF
+709 PIAIISTVWF
-719 FAGGVI
+719 FIGGVI

-738 ADYLDNGM
+738 ENYLDNGM
-746 VDGHVSLADKEAV
+746 VEGNVSLADKAAV
-759 RKLEEAEKAEKAE
+759 SKVESSAAAVTEKSDK
-772 NAEAK
+772 

>member
-1 MGIIHW
+1 MGILEW

-12 PFMMI
+12 PFGMI
-17 MGMAVYSRKFI
+17 MGMAIYSRKFI

-56 VVTLVSLVE
+56 VITLVSLVE

-71 FAMEFWASLTLPTSM
+71 FAMEFWGSLTLPTTM

-93 CAYRFRETKALSIGQ
+93 CAYRFRETKSLSIGQ

-119 IFATTLRTFAEM
+119 IFATSLRTFAEM

-170 VVLFLALVII
+170 VVLALALILI

-201 IFVIFSVYIL
+201 IFVIFTIYIL

-251 SSLVCRPFNQAVWYG
+251 SSLVCRPFTTAVWYG

-289 GGFSAI
+289 GGFSAL
-295 MTMLVAISIITA
+295 MTMLIAISIITI

-312 FLPKAH
+312 FLPQAH
-318 NIRKELTARVADEI
+318 KIRQELTARVADEI
-332 VAHPKAKA
+332 VVNPKAKKA
-340 SITERAKNM
+340 ISDRAAAM
-349 PVPKVEKQPQLRREN
+349 QLPKQTTQQRLQREN

-371 DATREE
+371 TATREE
-377 LIKNM
+377 LLKNM
-382 AVEGE
+382 NSDGE

-406 AMKNIMPPTILALF
+406 AMKNMMPPVLLALF

-455 LTPEQHIRLLKLMT
+455 LTPEQHIKILKWMT
-469 VVVAIIFFFGS
+469 VFVAITFFFGS

-515 FGTTAGAWCSLFS
+515 FGTTAGAFASLFT
-528 GMFLAGGGFTLQ
+528 GMFLAGGGFTMQ
-540 RTWAKS
+540 RTWAKY
-546 VYPFLERHGWVDE
+546 VYPFLERNDWVDE
-559 VGNFLT
+559 VAAFLT
-565 TVSEPFNPYVVW
+565 AVSKPFNPYVVW

-595 TVTSVTIY
+595 TVTSITMY
-603 IVVSLITCREPFNLD
+603 IVVSLITYKEPFNLD

-624 KYNFDGDEKKI
+624 KYNFDGDDKKI

-644 WSKLIGITP
+644 FSKIIGITP

-665 LFIYTFVYKFIIAFV
+665 LFLYTFVYKFLIAFV
-680 LVAVCNIFFKWSNEA
+680 LVAVSNIFFEWTSNM
-695 WGYYFYITHLIVPL
+695 WGQYFYITHLIVPL

-719 FAGGVI
+719 FIGGVI

-738 ADYLDNGM
+738 ENYLDNGM
-746 VDGHVSLADKEAV
+746 VEGNVSLADQEAV
-759 RKLEEAEKAEKAE
+759 KKVEAENNENKA
-772 NAEAK
+772 

>member
-1 MGIIHW
+1 MGILEW

-12 PFMMI
+12 PFAMI

-56 VVTLVSLVE
+56 VITLVSMVE

-71 FAMEFWASLTLPTSM
+71 FAMEFWGSLMLPTSM

-93 CAYRFRETKALSIGQ
+93 CAYRFRETKSLSIGQ

-119 IFATTLRTFAEM
+119 IFATSLRTFAEM

-146 YLLGIPHTINIF
+146 YLLGIPHTTNIF

-170 VVLFLALVII
+170 IVLTLALILI

-191 DCIQGLMSYP
+191 DCIQGLISYP
-201 IFVIFSVYIL
+201 IFVIFTIYIL

-220 TPVMVDRADG
+220 TPVMVNRADG

-251 SSLVCRPFNQAVWYG
+251 SSLVCRPFTQAVWYG

-289 GGFSAI
+289 GGFSTL
-295 MTMLVAISIITA
+295 MTMLITISIITT
-307 MNHVN
+307 MNHAH
-312 FLPKAH
+312 FIPKAH
-318 NIRKELTARVADEI
+318 EIRKELAARVADEI
-332 VAHPKAKA
+332 VLNPKAKNTVTA
-340 SITERAKNM
+340 EVNKLAE
-349 PVPKVEKQPQLRREN
+349 PKADPNLLLQREN
-364 NYETQFM
+364 NFETQFM
-371 DATREE
+371 KATRSS
-377 LIKNM
+377 LLKTM
-382 AVEGE
+382 PSEGE

-406 AMKNIMPPTILALF
+406 ALKNMMPPTLLALF

-441 TIVQDIIV
+441 TIVQDVIV
-449 PLRKTP
+449 PLRQKP
-455 LTPEQHIRLLKLMT
+455 LTPEQHIKLLKWMT
-469 VVVAIIFFFGS
+469 VFVAITFFFGS

-515 FGTTAGAWCSLFS
+515 FGTTAGAFASLFT
-528 GMFLAGGGFTLQ
+528 GMFLAGGGFTMQ
-540 RTWAKS
+540 RTWARY
-546 VYPFLERHGWVDE
+546 VYPFLERNEWVDE
-559 VGNFLT
+559 VATFLT
-565 TVSEPFNPYVVW
+565 VVSKPLNPYVVW
-577 MMNPVKFPI
+577 VMNPVKFPI

-595 TVTSVTIY
+595 TVTSIAMY
-603 IVVSLITCREPFNLD
+603 ILVSLITFKEPFNLD

-635 HVKWSWKTV
+635 HVKWSWKTLF
-644 WSKLIGITP
+644 SKIIGITP

-665 LFIYTFVYKFIIAFV
+665 LFLYTFVYKFFIAFV
-680 LVAVCNIFFKWSNEA
+680 LVAVSNVFFEWTPKM
-695 WGYYFYITHLIVPL
+695 WGHYFYITHLIVPL

-719 FAGGVI
+719 FIGGVI

-738 ADYLDNGM
+738 EDYLDNGM
-746 VDGHVSLADKEAV
+746 VEGNVSLSDKAAVAKVEA
-759 RKLEEAEKAEKAE
+759 EAAKEKAEEKQA
-772 NAEAK
+772 

>member
-1 MGIIHW
+1 MGILEW

-12 PFMMI
+12 PFTMI
-17 MGMAVYSRKFI
+17 MGMAIYSRKFI

-56 VVTLVSLVE
+56 VITLVSMVE

-71 FAMEFWASLTLPTSM
+71 FAMEFWGSLMLPTSM

-108 FLEIRYSRKLR
+108 FLEMRYSRKLR
-119 IFATTLRTFAEM
+119 IFATSLRTFAEM

-146 YLLGIPHTINIF
+146 YLLGIPHTTNVF

-170 VVLFLALVII
+170 VVLILALALI

-191 DCIQGLMSYP
+191 DCIQGLISYP
-201 IFVIFSVYIL
+201 IFVIFTIYIL

-220 TPVMVDRADG
+220 TPVMVNRADG

-251 SSLVCRPFNQAVWYG
+251 SSLVCRPFTQAVWYG

-289 GGFSAI
+289 GGFSTL
-295 MTMLVAISIITA
+295 MTMLITISIITT
-307 MNHVN
+307 MNHAN
-312 FLPKAH
+312 FIPMAH
-318 NIRKELTARVADEI
+318 KIRKELAARVADEI
-332 VAHPKAKA
+332 VVSPKAKNA
-340 SITERAKNM
+340 VTAEVNKLNAPEAN
-349 PVPKVEKQPQLRREN
+349 PNLLLQREN
-364 NYETQFM
+364 NFETQFM
-371 DATREE
+371 TATRSS
-377 LIKNM
+377 LLKTM
-382 AVEGE
+382 PSEGE

-406 AMKNIMPPTILALF
+406 ALKNMMPPTLLALF

-426 LMVSTDDSRIFASAA
+426 LMVSTDDSRIFSSAA
-441 TIVQDIIV
+441 TIVQDVIV
-449 PLRKTP
+449 PLRKEP
-455 LTPEQHIRLLKLMT
+455 LTPEQHIKLLKWMT
-469 VVVAIIFFFGS
+469 VFVAITFFLGS

-515 FGTTAGAWCSLFS
+515 FGTTAGAFASLFT
-528 GMFLAGGGFTLQ
+528 GMFLAGGGFTMQ
-540 RTWAKS
+540 RTWARY
-546 VYPFLERHGWVDE
+546 VYPFLERHDWVDE
-559 VGNFLT
+559 VATFLT
-565 TVSEPFNPYVVW
+565 VVSKPFNPYVVW
-577 MMNPVKFPI
+577 VMNPVKFPI

-595 TVTSVTIY
+595 TVTSVLMY
-603 IVVSLITCREPFNLD
+603 ILVSLITFKEPFNLD

-635 HVKWSWKTV
+635 HVKWSWKTIF
-644 WSKLIGITP
+644 SKIIGITP
-653 DYTRGDRAIAWS
+653 DYTKGDRAIAWS
-665 LFIYTFVYKFIIAFV
+665 LFIYTFIYKFFIAFV
-680 LVAVCNIFFKWSNEA
+680 LVAVSNVFFEWTPKM
-695 WGYYFYITHLIVPL
+695 WGQYFYITHLIVPL

-719 FAGGVI
+719 FVGGVI

-738 ADYLDNGM
+738 EDYLDNGM
-746 VDGHVSLADKEAV
+746 VEGNVSLADKAKV
-759 RKLEEAEKAEKAE
+759 AKVEAENNSAQDNK
-772 NAEAK
+772 

>member
-1 MGIIHW
+1 MGYLEW
-7 LIVII
+7 AIVII
-12 PFMMI
+12 PFAMI
-17 MGMAVYSRKFI
+17 MGMAIYSRKFI

-49 GVESALG
+49 GVETALG
-56 VVTLVSLVE
+56 VITLVSMVE

-71 FAMEFWASLTLPTSM
+71 FAMEFWWSLMLPTSM

-108 FLEIRYSRKLR
+108 FLEIRYSRALR
-119 IFATTLRTFAEM
+119 IFATSLRTFAEM

-146 YLLGIPHTINIF
+146 YLLGIPHTVKIF
-158 GWQAPTFMLLLA
+158 GIQAPTFMLLLA
-170 VVLFLALVII
+170 VVLILALVLI

-201 IFVIFSVYIL
+201 IFVIFTIYIL
-211 VNFSWFGEI
+211 TNFSWFGEI
-220 TPVMVDRADG
+220 TPVMLDRADG

-251 SSLVCRPFNQAVWYG
+251 CSLIFRPLNQAVWYG

-289 GGFSAI
+289 GGFSSLMTLMIAI
-295 MTMLVAISIITA
+295 CIITT
-307 MNHVN
+307 MNH
-312 FLPKAH
+312 AH
-318 NIRKELTARVADEI
+318 FVPQAHKIRKELAVRVADEI
-332 VAHPKAKA
+332 VLNNKAKDAVTA
-340 SITERAKNM
+340 SVSQNST
-349 PVPKVEKQPQLRREN
+349 PQVKEGTLLQREN
-364 NYETQFM
+364 NYETPFM
-371 DATREE
+371 DATRQS
-377 LIKNM
+377 LLKTM
-382 AVEGE
+382 PSEGE

-406 AMKNIMPPTILALF
+406 ALKNLMPPTLLALF

-441 TIVQDIIV
+441 TIVQDVIV

-455 LTPEQHIRLLKLMT
+455 LTPEQHIKLLKWMT

-515 FGTTAGAWCSLFS
+515 FGTTAGAFASLFS
-528 GMFLAGGGFTLQ
+528 GMILAGGGFTLQ
-540 RTWAKS
+540 RTWAKF
-546 VYPFLERHGWVDE
+546 VYPFLERHSWVDE
-559 VGNFLT
+559 VGAFLT
-565 TVSEPFNPYVVW
+565 AVSRPLNPYVDWV
-577 MMNPVKFPI
+577 MNPVKFPI

-595 TVTSVTIY
+595 TITSVSIY
-603 IVVSLITCREPFNLD
+603 IIVSLITFKKPFNLD

-624 KYNFDGDEKKI
+624 KYNFDGDDKKI

-644 WSKLIGITP
+644 FSKIIGITP
-653 DYTRGDRAIAWS
+653 DYTKGDRAIAWS
-665 LFIYTFVYKFIIAFV
+665 LFIYTFCYRFGIAFV
-680 LVAVCNIFFKWSNEA
+680 LVAVSNIFFEWTPKM
-695 WGYYFYITHLIVPL
+695 WGQYFYITHLIIPL
-709 PIAIVTTVWF
+709 PIAIITTVWF
-719 FAGGVI
+719 FVGGVI

-738 ADYLDNGM
+738 EDYLDNGM
-746 VDGHVSLADKEAV
+746 VEGNVSLADKAAV
-759 RKLEEAEKAEKAE
+759 KRVEEEASKEQNQNAKA
-772 NAEAK
+772 

>member
-1 MGIIHW
+1 MGYLEW
-7 LIVII
+7 AIVII
-12 PFMMI
+12 PFAMI
-17 MGMAVYSRKFI
+17 MGMAIYSRKFI

-56 VVTLVSLVE
+56 VISLVSMVE

-71 FAMEFWASLTLPTSM
+71 FAMEFWWSLMLPTSM

-108 FLEIRYSRKLR
+108 FLEIRYSRALR
-119 IFATTLRTFAEM
+119 IFATSLRTFAEM

-146 YLLGIPHTINIF
+146 YLLGIPHTVNIF
-158 GWQAPTFMLLLA
+158 GFQAPTFMLLLA
-170 VVLFLALVII
+170 VVLVLALILI

-191 DCIQGLMSYP
+191 DCVQGLMSYP
-201 IFVIFSVYIL
+201 IFVIFTIYIL
-211 VNFSWFGEI
+211 TNFSWFGEI
-220 TPVMVDRADG
+220 TPVMLDRADG

-251 SSLVCRPFNQAVWYG
+251 CSLIFRPLNQAVWYG

-289 GGFSAI
+289 GGFSSL
-295 MTMLVAISIITA
+295 MTLMIAISIITT
-307 MNHVN
+307 MNH
-312 FLPKAH
+312 AH
-318 NIRKELTARVADEI
+318 FVPQAHKIRKELAVRVADEI
-332 VAHPKAKA
+332 VLNNKAKDAVTA
-340 SITERAKNM
+340 SVSQISA
-349 PVPKVEKQPQLRREN
+349 PQVKEGTLLQREN
-364 NYETQFM
+364 NYETPFM
-371 DATREE
+371 DATRQS
-377 LIKNM
+377 LLKTM
-382 AVEGE
+382 PSEGE

-406 AMKNIMPPTILALF
+406 ALKNLMPPTLLALF

-441 TIVQDIIV
+441 TIVQDVIV

-455 LTPEQHIRLLKLMT
+455 LTPEQHIKLLKWMT

-515 FGTTAGAWCSLFS
+515 FGTTAGAFASLFS
-528 GMFLAGGGFTLQ
+528 GMILAGGGFTLQ
-540 RTWAKS
+540 RTWAKF
-546 VYPFLERHGWVDE
+546 VYPFLERHSWVDE
-559 VGNFLT
+559 VGAFLT
-565 TVSEPFNPYVVW
+565 AVSRPLNPYVDWV
-577 MMNPVKFPI
+577 MNPVKFPI

-595 TVTSVTIY
+595 TITSVSIY
-603 IVVSLITCREPFNLD
+603 IIVSLITFKKPFNLD

-624 KYNFDGDEKKI
+624 KYNFDGDDKKI

-644 WSKLIGITP
+644 FSKIIGITP
-653 DYTRGDRAIAWS
+653 DYTKGDRAIAWS
-665 LFIYTFVYKFIIAFV
+665 LFIYTFCYRFGIAFV
-680 LVAVCNIFFKWSNEA
+680 LVAVSNIFFEWTPKM
-695 WGYYFYITHLIVPL
+695 WGQYFYITHLIIPL
-709 PIAIVTTVWF
+709 PIAIITTVWF
-719 FAGGVI
+719 FIGGVI

-738 ADYLDNGM
+738 EDYLDNGM
-746 VDGHVSLADKEAV
+746 VEGNVSLADKAAV
-759 RKLEEAEKAEKAE
+759 KRVEEEASKEQNPNAKA
-772 NAEAK
+772 

>member
-1 MGIIHW
+1 MNWICW
-7 LIVII
+7 LIVLI
-12 PFMMI
+12 PFLMI
-17 MGMAVYSRKFI
+17 MGMAIYSRKFI

-56 VVTLVSLVE
+56 VITLVSLVE

-71 FAMEFWASLTLPTSM
+71 FAMEFWGSLMLPTSM

-93 CAYRFRETKALSIGQ
+93 CAYRFRETKSLSIGQ

-119 IFATTLRTFAEM
+119 IFATSLRTFAEM

-146 YLLGIPHTINIF
+146 YLLGIPHTVNIF
-158 GWQAPTFMLLLA
+158 GWQTPTFMLLLA
-170 VVLFLALVII
+170 IVITLALVLI
-180 LTGGQISLIVT
+180 LSGGQISLIIT

-201 IFVIFSVYIL
+201 IFVIFTVYIL

-220 TPVMVDRADG
+220 TPVMLDRADG

-251 SSLVCRPFNQAVWYG
+251 SSLVCRPFTQAVWYG
-266 NGTSGAGRTPHEQ
+266 NGTSGAGKTPHEQ

-289 GGFSAI
+289 AGFSTL
-295 MTMLVAISIITA
+295 MTLLIAVSIITI

-312 FLPKAH
+312 FLPQAH
-318 NIRKELTARVADEI
+318 KIRTELAVRVADEI
-332 VAHPKAKA
+332 VTNPEAKA
-340 SITERAKNM
+340 EISRKVSALKM
-349 PVPKVEKQPQLRREN
+349 PVQKEQKKLQREN

-371 DATREE
+371 DATRNS
-377 LIKNM
+377 LIEKM

-406 AMKNIMPPTILALF
+406 AMKNMMPPVLLALF

-426 LMVSTDDSRIFASAA
+426 LMVSTDDSRIFNSAA

-449 PLRKTP
+449 PLCKKP
-455 LTPEQHIRLLKLMT
+455 LTPEQHIKILKWMT
-469 VVVAIIFFFGS
+469 VAVALSFFFGS
-480 VYLSQMD
+480 IYLSQMD

-515 FGTTAGAWCSLFS
+515 FGTNAGAFASLFT
-528 GMFLAGGGFTLQ
+528 GMFLAGGGFTVQ

-546 VYPFLERHGWVDE
+546 IYPFLERHDWVDE
-559 VGNFLT
+559 VATFLT
-565 TVSEPFNPYVVW
+565 VVSKPFNPYVVW
-577 MMNPVKFPI
+577 VMNPVKFPI

-595 TVTSVTIY
+595 TVTSILMY
-603 IVVSLITCREPFNLD
+603 IIVSLITFKEPFNLD

-624 KYNFDGDEKKI
+624 KYNFDGDDKKI
-635 HVKWSWKTV
+635 HVDWSWKTV
-644 WSKLIGITP
+644 FSKIIGITP
-653 DYTRGDRAIAWS
+653 DYTKGDRAIAWS
-665 LFIYTFVYKFIIAFV
+665 LFIYTFIYRFFITFV
-680 LVAVCNIFFKWSNEA
+680 LVAVSNIFFEWTPKM
-695 WGYYFYITHLIVPL
+695 WGHYFYITHLIIPL
-709 PIAIVTTVWF
+709 PIAVITTVWF
-719 FAGGVI
+719 FVGGVI

-738 ADYLDNGM
+738 ENYLDNGM
-746 VDGHVSLADKEAV
+746 VEGNVSIADKEAV
-759 RKLEEAEKAEKAE
+759 KMVEEAEKTGKQQA
-772 NAEAK
+772 

>member
-1 MGIIHW
+1 MGYLEW
-7 LIVII
+7 AIVII
-12 PFMMI
+12 PFAMI
-17 MGMAVYSRKFI
+17 MGMAIYSRKFI

-49 GVESALG
+49 GVETALG
-56 VVTLVSLVE
+56 VITLVSMVE

-71 FAMEFWASLTLPTSM
+71 FAMEFWWSLMLPTSM

-108 FLEIRYSRKLR
+108 FLEIRYSRALR
-119 IFATTLRTFAEM
+119 IFATSLRTFAEM

-146 YLLGIPHTINIF
+146 YLLGIPHTVNIF
-158 GWQAPTFMLLLA
+158 GIQAPTFMLLLA
-170 VVLFLALVII
+170 VVLILALVLI

-201 IFVIFSVYIL
+201 IFVIFTIYIL
-211 VNFSWFGEI
+211 TNFSWFGEI
-220 TPVMVDRADG
+220 TPVMLDRADG

-251 SSLVCRPFNQAVWYG
+251 CHLIFRPLNQAVWYG

-289 GGFSAI
+289 GGFSSLMTLMIAI
-295 MTMLVAISIITA
+295 CIITT
-307 MNHVN
+307 MNH
-312 FLPKAH
+312 AH
-318 NIRKELTARVADEI
+318 FVPQAHKIRKELAVRVADEI
-332 VAHPKAKA
+332 VLNNKAKDAVTA
-340 SITERAKNM
+340 SVSQIST
-349 PVPKVEKQPQLRREN
+349 PQVKEGTLLQREN
-364 NYETQFM
+364 NYETPFM
-371 DATREE
+371 DATRQS
-377 LIKNM
+377 LLKTM
-382 AVEGE
+382 PSEGE

-406 AMKNIMPPTILALF
+406 ALKNLMPPTLLALF

-441 TIVQDIIV
+441 TIVQDVIV
-449 PLRKTP
+449 PLRKKP
-455 LTPEQHIRLLKLMT
+455 FTPEQHIKLLKWMT

-515 FGTTAGAWCSLFS
+515 FGTTAGAFASLFS
-528 GMFLAGGGFTLQ
+528 GMILAGGGFTLQ
-540 RTWAKS
+540 RTWAKF
-546 VYPFLERHGWVDE
+546 VYPFLERHSWVDE
-559 VGNFLT
+559 VGAFLT
-565 TVSEPFNPYVVW
+565 AVSRPLNPYVDWV
-577 MMNPVKFPI
+577 MNPVKFPI

-595 TVTSVTIY
+595 TITSVSIY
-603 IVVSLITCREPFNLD
+603 IIVSLITFKKPFNLD

-624 KYNFDGDEKKI
+624 KYNFDGDDKKI

-644 WSKLIGITP
+644 FSKIIGITP
-653 DYTRGDRAIAWS
+653 DYTKGDRAIAWS
-665 LFIYTFVYKFIIAFV
+665 LFIYTFCYRFGIAFV
-680 LVAVCNIFFKWSNEA
+680 LVAVSNIFFEWTPKM
-695 WGYYFYITHLIVPL
+695 WGQYFYITHLIIPL
-709 PIAIVTTVWF
+709 PIAIITTVWF
-719 FAGGVI
+719 FVGGVI

-738 ADYLDNGM
+738 EDYLDNGM
-746 VDGHVSLADKEAV
+746 VEGNVSLADKAAV
-759 RKLEEAEKAEKAE
+759 KRVEEEASKEQNQNAKA
-772 NAEAK
+772 

>member
-1 MGIIHW
+1 MGILEW

-12 PFMMI
+12 PFTMI
-17 MGMAVYSRKFI
+17 MGMAIYSRKFI

-56 VVTLVSLVE
+56 VITLVSMVE

-71 FAMEFWASLTLPTSM
+71 FAMEFWGSLMLPTSM

-108 FLEIRYSRKLR
+108 FLEMRYSRKLR
-119 IFATTLRTFAEM
+119 IFATSLRTFAEM

-146 YLLGIPHTINIF
+146 YLLGIPHTTNVF

-170 VVLFLALVII
+170 VVLILALALI

-191 DCIQGLMSYP
+191 DCIQGLISYP
-201 IFVIFSVYIL
+201 IFVIFTIYIL

-220 TPVMVDRADG
+220 TPVMVNRADG

-251 SSLVCRPFNQAVWYG
+251 SSLVCRPFTQAVWYG

-289 GGFSAI
+289 GGFSTL
-295 MTMLVAISIITA
+295 MTMLITISIITT
-307 MNHVN
+307 MNHAN
-312 FLPKAH
+312 FIPMAH
-318 NIRKELTARVADEI
+318 KIRKELAARVADEI
-332 VAHPKAKA
+332 VVSPKAKNA
-340 SITERAKNM
+340 VTAEVNKLNAPEAN
-349 PVPKVEKQPQLRREN
+349 PNLLLQREN
-364 NYETQFM
+364 NFETQFM
-371 DATREE
+371 TATRSS
-377 LIKNM
+377 LLKTM
-382 AVEGE
+382 PSEGE

-406 AMKNIMPPTILALF
+406 ALKNMMPPTLLALF

-426 LMVSTDDSRIFASAA
+426 LMVSTDDSRIFSSAA
-441 TIVQDIIV
+441 TIVQDVIV
-449 PLRKTP
+449 PLRKEP
-455 LTPEQHIRLLKLMT
+455 LTPEQHIKLLKWMT
-469 VVVAIIFFFGS
+469 VFVAITFFLGS

-515 FGTTAGAWCSLFS
+515 FGTTAGAFASLFT
-528 GMFLAGGGFTLQ
+528 GMFLAGGGFTMQ
-540 RTWAKS
+540 RTWARY
-546 VYPFLERHGWVDE
+546 VYPFLERHDWVDE
-559 VGNFLT
+559 VATFLT
-565 TVSEPFNPYVVW
+565 VVSKPFNPYVVW
-577 MMNPVKFPI
+577 VMNPVKFPI

-595 TVTSVTIY
+595 TVTSILMY
-603 IVVSLITCREPFNLD
+603 ILVSLITFKEPFNLD

-635 HVKWSWKTV
+635 HVKWSWKTIF
-644 WSKLIGITP
+644 SKIIGITP
-653 DYTRGDRAIAWS
+653 DYTKGDRAIAWS
-665 LFIYTFVYKFIIAFV
+665 LFLYTFVYKFFIAFV
-680 LVAVCNIFFKWSNEA
+680 LVAVSNLFFEWTPKM
-695 WGYYFYITHLIVPL
+695 WGQYFYITHLIVPL

-719 FAGGVI
+719 FVGGVI

-738 ADYLDNGM
+738 EDYLDNGM
-746 VDGHVSLADKEAV
+746 VEGNVSLADKAKV
-759 RKLEEAEKAEKAE
+759 AKVEAESNSAQDNK
-772 NAEAK
+772 

>member
-1 MGIIHW
+1 MGILEW

-12 PFMMI
+12 PFTMI
-17 MGMAVYSRKFI
+17 MGMAIYSRKFI

-56 VVTLVSLVE
+56 VITLVSMVE

-71 FAMEFWASLTLPTSM
+71 FAMEFWGSLMLPTSM

-108 FLEIRYSRKLR
+108 FLEMRYSRKLR
-119 IFATTLRTFAEM
+119 IFATSLRTFAEM

-146 YLLGIPHTINIF
+146 YLLGIPHTTNVF

-170 VVLFLALVII
+170 VVLILALTLI

-191 DCIQGLMSYP
+191 DCIQGLISYP
-201 IFVIFSVYIL
+201 IFVIFTIYIL

-220 TPVMVDRADG
+220 TPVMVNRADG

-251 SSLVCRPFNQAVWYG
+251 SSLVCRPFTQAVWYG

-289 GGFSAI
+289 GGFSTL
-295 MTMLVAISIITA
+295 MTMLITISIITT
-307 MNHVN
+307 MNHAN
-312 FLPKAH
+312 FIPMAH
-318 NIRKELTARVADEI
+318 KIRKELAARVADEI
-332 VAHPKAKA
+332 VVSPKAKNA
-340 SITERAKNM
+340 VTAEVNKLNAPEAN
-349 PVPKVEKQPQLRREN
+349 PNLLLQREN
-364 NYETQFM
+364 NFETQFM
-371 DATREE
+371 TATRSS
-377 LIKNM
+377 LLKTM
-382 AVEGE
+382 PSEGE

-406 AMKNIMPPTILALF
+406 ALKNMMPPTLLALF

-426 LMVSTDDSRIFASAA
+426 LMVSTDDSRIFSSAA
-441 TIVQDIIV
+441 TIVQDVIV
-449 PLRKTP
+449 PLRKEP
-455 LTPEQHIRLLKLMT
+455 LTPEQHIKLLKWMT
-469 VVVAIIFFFGS
+469 VFVAITFFLGS

-515 FGTTAGAWCSLFS
+515 FGTTAGAFASLFT
-528 GMFLAGGGFTLQ
+528 GMFLAGGGFTMQ
-540 RTWAKS
+540 RTWARY
-546 VYPFLERHGWVDE
+546 VYPFLERHDWVDE
-559 VGNFLT
+559 VATFLT
-565 TVSEPFNPYVVW
+565 VVSKPFNPYVVW
-577 MMNPVKFPI
+577 VMNPVKFPI

-595 TVTSVTIY
+595 TVTSVLMY
-603 IVVSLITCREPFNLD
+603 ILVSLITFKEPFNLD

-635 HVKWSWKTV
+635 HVKWSWKTIF
-644 WSKLIGITP
+644 SKIIGITP
-653 DYTRGDRAIAWS
+653 DYTKGDRAIAWS
-665 LFIYTFVYKFIIAFV
+665 LFIYTFIYKFFIAFV
-680 LVAVCNIFFKWSNEA
+680 LVAVSNLFFEWTPKM
-695 WGYYFYITHLIVPL
+695 WGQYFYITHLIVPL

-719 FAGGVI
+719 FIGGVI

-738 ADYLDNGM
+738 EDYLDNGM
-746 VDGHVSLADKEAV
+746 VEGNVSLADKAKV
-759 RKLEEAEKAEKAE
+759 AKVEAEG
-772 NAEAK
+772 NAAQDNKQA

>member
-1 MGIIHW
+1 MGYLEW
-7 LIVII
+7 AIVII
-12 PFMMI
+12 PFAMI
-17 MGMAVYSRKFI
+17 MGMAIYSRKFI

-49 GVESALG
+49 GVETALG
-56 VVTLVSLVE
+56 VITLVSMVE

-71 FAMEFWASLTLPTSM
+71 FAMEFWWSLMLPTSM

-108 FLEIRYSRKLR
+108 FLEIRYSRALR
-119 IFATTLRTFAEM
+119 IFATSLRTFAEM

-146 YLLGIPHTINIF
+146 YLLGIPHTVNIF
-158 GWQAPTFMLLLA
+158 GFQAPTFMLLLA
-170 VVLFLALVII
+170 VVLVLALTLI

-201 IFVIFSVYIL
+201 IFVIFTIYIL
-211 VNFSWFGEI
+211 TNFSWFGEI
-220 TPVMVDRADG
+220 TPVMLDRADG

-251 SSLVCRPFNQAVWYG
+251 CSLIFRPLNQAVWYG

-289 GGFSAI
+289 GGFSSLMTLMIAI
-295 MTMLVAISIITA
+295 CIITT
-307 MNHVN
+307 MNH
-312 FLPKAH
+312 AH
-318 NIRKELTARVADEI
+318 FVPQAHKIRKELAVRVADEI
-332 VAHPKAKA
+332 VLNNKAKDAVTA
-340 SITERAKNM
+340 SVSQIST
-349 PVPKVEKQPQLRREN
+349 PQVKEGTLLQREN
-364 NYETQFM
+364 NYETPFM
-371 DATREE
+371 DATRQS
-377 LIKNM
+377 LLKTM
-382 AVEGE
+382 PSEGE

-406 AMKNIMPPTILALF
+406 ALKNLMPPTLLALF

-441 TIVQDIIV
+441 TIVQDVIV

-455 LTPEQHIRLLKLMT
+455 LTPEQHIKLLKWMT

-515 FGTTAGAWCSLFS
+515 FGTTAGAFASLFS
-528 GMFLAGGGFTLQ
+528 GMILAGGGFTLQ
-540 RTWAKS
+540 RTWAKF
-546 VYPFLERHGWVDE
+546 VYPFLERHSWVDE
-559 VGNFLT
+559 VGAFLT
-565 TVSEPFNPYVVW
+565 AVSRPLNPYVDWV
-577 MMNPVKFPI
+577 MNPVKFPI

-595 TVTSVTIY
+595 TITSVSIY
-603 IVVSLITCREPFNLD
+603 IIVSLITFKKPFNLD

-624 KYNFDGDEKKI
+624 KYNFDGDDKKI

-644 WSKLIGITP
+644 FSKIIGITP
-653 DYTRGDRAIAWS
+653 DYTKGDRAIAWS
-665 LFIYTFVYKFIIAFV
+665 LFIYTFCYRFGIAFV
-680 LVAVCNIFFKWSNEA
+680 LVAVSNIFFEWTPKM
-695 WGYYFYITHLIVPL
+695 WGQYFYITHLIIPL
-709 PIAIVTTVWF
+709 PIAIITTVWF
-719 FAGGVI
+719 FVGGVI

-738 ADYLDNGM
+738 EDYLDNGM
-746 VDGHVSLADKEAV
+746 VEGNVSLADKAAV
-759 RKLEEAEKAEKAE
+759 KRVEEEASKEQNQNAKA
-772 NAEAK
+772 

>member
-1 MGIIHW
+1 MGILEW

-12 PFMMI
+12 PFTMI
-17 MGMAVYSRKFI
+17 MGMAIYSRKFI

-56 VVTLVSLVE
+56 VITLVSLVE

-71 FAMEFWASLTLPTSM
+71 FAMEFWGSLVLPTSL

-93 CAYRFRETKALSIGQ
+93 CAYRFRETKSLSIGQ
-108 FLEIRYSRKLR
+108 FLELRYSRSLR
-119 IFATTLRTFAEM
+119 IFATSLRTFAEM

-146 YLLGIPHTINIF
+146 YLLGIPHTTNIF

-170 VVLFLALVII
+170 VVLVLALVLI

-191 DCIQGLMSYP
+191 DCIQGLISYP
-201 IFVIFSVYIL
+201 IFVIFSVYLL

-220 TPVMVDRADG
+220 TPVMLDRADG

-251 SSLVCRPFNQAVWYG
+251 STLVCRPFTQAVWYG
-266 NGTSGAGRTPHEQ
+266 NGTTGAGRTPHEQ

-289 GGFSAI
+289 AGFSSL
-295 MTMLVAISIITA
+295 MTLLIAVSIITT
-307 MNHVN
+307 MNHIN

-318 NIRKELTARVADEI
+318 TIRKELAVRVADEI
-332 VAHPKAKA
+332 VTDKKTKDAVTSAVSKLQ
-340 SITERAKNM
+340 I
-349 PVPKVEKQPQLRREN
+349 PQVKEQQQLQREN
-364 NYETQFM
+364 NFETQFM
-371 DATREE
+371 NTTRNTM
-377 LIKNM
+377 LQNM
-382 AVEGE
+382 PVEGE

-406 AMKNIMPPTILALF
+406 AMKNMMPPVLLALF

-426 LMVSTDDSRIFASAA
+426 LMVSTDDSRIFSSAA

-455 LTPEQHIRLLKLMT
+455 LTPEQHIKILKWMT
-469 VVVAIIFFFGS
+469 LVVAIIFFFGS

-487 YISLFTSI
+487 YIALFTSI
-495 STSIWI
+495 STSIWV
-501 TGAGSVMTFGLYSR
+501 TGAGAVMTFGLYSR
-515 FGTTAGAWCSLFS
+515 FGTTAGAFASLFS
-528 GMFLAGGGFTLQ
+528 GMILAGGGFTMQ

-546 VYPFLERHGWVDE
+546 IYPFLERHEWVDE
-559 VGNFLT
+559 VGTFLT
-565 TVSEPFNPYVVW
+565 VVSKPLNPYVVW
-577 MMNPVKFPI
+577 VMNPVKFPI

-595 TVTSVTIY
+595 TVTSILVY
-603 IVVSLITCREPFNLD
+603 IIVSLITFKEPFNLD
-618 RMLHRG
+618 RLLHRG
-624 KYNFDGDEKKI
+624 KYNFDGDDKKI
-635 HVKWSWKTV
+635 HVKWTWKTV
-644 WSKLIGITP
+644 FSKIIGITP
-653 DYTRGDRAIAWS
+653 DYTKGDRAIAWS
-665 LFIYTFVYKFIIAFV
+665 LFIYTFVYRFGIAFV
-680 LVAVCNIFFKWSNEA
+680 LVAVSNLFFEWTPKM
-695 WGYYFYITHLIVPL
+695 WGQYFYITHLIIPL
-709 PIAIVTTVWF
+709 PIAVITTVWF
-719 FAGGVI
+719 FVGGVI

-738 ADYLDNGM
+738 ENYLDNGM
-746 VDGHVSLADKEAV
+746 VEGNVSLSDREAV
-759 RKLEEAEKAEKAE
+759 KKVEETAKSESETTKA
-772 NAEAK
+772 

>member
-1 MGIIHW
+1 MGYLEW
-7 LIVII
+7 AIVII
-12 PFMMI
+12 PFAMI
-17 MGMAVYSRKFI
+17 MGMAIYSRKFI

-56 VVTLVSLVE
+56 VISLVSMVE

-71 FAMEFWASLTLPTSM
+71 FAMEFWWSLMLPTSM

-108 FLEIRYSRKLR
+108 FLEIRYSRALR
-119 IFATTLRTFAEM
+119 IFATSLRTFAEM

-146 YLLGIPHTINIF
+146 YLLGIPHTVNIF
-158 GWQAPTFMLLLA
+158 GFQAPTFMLLLA
-170 VVLFLALVII
+170 VVLVLALILI

-191 DCIQGLMSYP
+191 DCVQGLMSYP
-201 IFVIFSVYIL
+201 IFVIFTIYIL
-211 VNFSWFGEI
+211 TNFSWFGEI
-220 TPVMVDRADG
+220 TPVMLDRADG

-251 SSLVCRPFNQAVWYG
+251 CSLIFRPLNQAVWYG

-289 GGFSAI
+289 GGFSSLMTLMIAI
-295 MTMLVAISIITA
+295 CIITT
-307 MNHVN
+307 MNH
-312 FLPKAH
+312 AH
-318 NIRKELTARVADEI
+318 FVPQAHKIRKELAVRVADEI
-332 VAHPKAKA
+332 VLNNKAKDAVTA
-340 SITERAKNM
+340 SVSQISA
-349 PVPKVEKQPQLRREN
+349 PQVKEGTLLQREN
-364 NYETQFM
+364 NYETPFM
-371 DATREE
+371 DATRQS
-377 LIKNM
+377 LLKTM
-382 AVEGE
+382 PSEGE

-406 AMKNIMPPTILALF
+406 ALKNLMPPTLLALF

-441 TIVQDIIV
+441 TIVQDVIV

-455 LTPEQHIRLLKLMT
+455 LTPEQHIKLLKWMT

-515 FGTTAGAWCSLFS
+515 FGTTAGAFASLFS
-528 GMFLAGGGFTLQ
+528 GMILAGGGFTLQ
-540 RTWAKS
+540 RTWAKF
-546 VYPFLERHGWVDE
+546 VYPFLERHSWVDE
-559 VGNFLT
+559 VGAFLT
-565 TVSEPFNPYVVW
+565 AVSRPLNPYVDWV
-577 MMNPVKFPI
+577 MNPVKFPI

-595 TVTSVTIY
+595 TITSVSIY
-603 IVVSLITCREPFNLD
+603 IIVSLITFKKPFNLD

-624 KYNFDGDEKKI
+624 KYNFDGDDKKI

-644 WSKLIGITP
+644 FSKIIGITP
-653 DYTRGDRAIAWS
+653 DYTKGDRAIAWS
-665 LFIYTFVYKFIIAFV
+665 LFIYTFCYRFGIAFV
-680 LVAVCNIFFKWSNEA
+680 LVAVSNIFFEWTPKM
-695 WGYYFYITHLIVPL
+695 WGQYFYITHLIIPL
-709 PIAIVTTVWF
+709 PIAIITTVWF
-719 FAGGVI
+719 FIGGVI

-738 ADYLDNGM
+738 EDYLDNGM
-746 VDGHVSLADKEAV
+746 VEGNVSLADKAAV
-759 RKLEEAEKAEKAE
+759 KRVEEEASKEQNPNAKA
-772 NAEAK
+772 

>member
-1 MGIIHW
+1 MGLIEW

-12 PFMMI
+12 PFAMI
-17 MGMAVYSRKFI
+17 MGMAIYSRKFI

-56 VVTLVSLVE
+56 VITLVSLVE

-71 FAMEFWASLTLPTSM
+71 FAMEFWGSLMLPTSM

-119 IFATTLRTFAEM
+119 IFATSLRTFAEM

-146 YLLGIPHTINIF
+146 YLLGIPHTVCLFGFNI
-158 GWQAPTFMLLLA
+158 PTFTLLLL
-170 VVLFLALVII
+170 VVLILALTLI

-191 DCIQGLMSYP
+191 DCIQGLISYP

-211 VNFSWFGEI
+211 TNYSWFGEI
-220 TPVMVDRADG
+220 TPVMLDRADG

-251 SSLVCRPFNQAVWYG
+251 SSLVCRPFTQAVWYG

-289 GGFSAI
+289 GGFSSL
-295 MTMLVAISIITA
+295 MTMLIALCIITS
-307 MNHVN
+307 MNHVH
-312 FLPKAH
+312 FIPLAH
-318 NIRKELTARVADEI
+318 KVRQELAVRVADEI
-332 VAHPKAKA
+332 VLDKKAKA
-340 SITERAKNM
+340 AVTESVTSINA
-349 PVPKVEKQPQLRREN
+349 PVVTKQMQLQREN
-364 NYETQFM
+364 NFETPFM
-371 DATREE
+371 NSARQS
-377 LIKNM
+377 LINTLPS
-382 AVEGE
+382 EGE

-406 AMKNIMPPTILALF
+406 ALKNMMPPTLLALF

-441 TIVQDIIV
+441 TIVQDVIV
-449 PLRKTP
+449 PLLKKP
-455 LTPEQHIRLLKLMT
+455 LTPEQHIKLLKWLT
-469 VVVAIIFFFGS
+469 VFVAVCFFFGS
-480 VYLSQMD
+480 IYLSQMD

-515 FGTTAGAWCSLFS
+515 FGTTAGAFASLFS

-540 RTWAKS
+540 RTWAIY
-546 VYPFLERHGWVDE
+546 VYPFLEHHNWVDE
-559 VGNFLT
+559 VGTFLT
-565 TVSEPFNPYVVW
+565 VVSKPFNPYVVW
-577 MMNPVKFPI
+577 VMNPVKFPI

-595 TVTSVTIY
+595 TVTSICIY
-603 IVVSLITCREPFNLD
+603 ILVSLITFKEPFNLD

-624 KYNFDGDEKKI
+624 KYNFDGDDKKI
-635 HVKWSWKTV
+635 HVDWSLKTV
-644 WSKLIGITP
+644 FSKIIGITP
-653 DYTRGDRAIAWS
+653 DYTKGDRTIAWS
-665 LFIYTFVYKFIIAFV
+665 LFLYTFVYRFGIAFV
-680 LVAVCNIFFKWSNEA
+680 LVAVSNLFFEWTPKM
-695 WGYYFYITHLIVPL
+695 WGHYFHITHLIIPL
-709 PIAIVTTVWF
+709 PIAIITTVWF
-719 FAGGVI
+719 FIGGVI

-738 ADYLDNGM
+738 EDYLDNGM
-746 VDGHVSLADKEAV
+746 VEGNVSLADKEAV
-759 RKLEEAEKAEKAE
+759 KRVEAEAA
-772 NAEAK
+772 AKEDTKQA

>member
-1 MGIIHW
+1 MGYLEW
-7 LIVII
+7 AIVII
-12 PFMMI
+12 PFAMI
-17 MGMAVYSRKFI
+17 MGMAIYSRKFI

-49 GVESALG
+49 GVETALG
-56 VVTLVSLVE
+56 VITLVSMVE

-71 FAMEFWASLTLPTSM
+71 FAMEFWWSLMLPTSM

-108 FLEIRYSRKLR
+108 FLEIRYSRALR
-119 IFATTLRTFAEM
+119 IFATSLRTFAEM

-146 YLLGIPHTINIF
+146 YLLGIPHTVNIF
-158 GWQAPTFMLLLA
+158 GIQAPTFMLLLA
-170 VVLFLALVII
+170 VVLILALVLI

-201 IFVIFSVYIL
+201 IFVIFTIYIL
-211 VNFSWFGEI
+211 TNFSWFGEI
-220 TPVMVDRADG
+220 TPVMLDRADG

-251 SSLVCRPFNQAVWYG
+251 CSLIFRPLNQAVWYG

-289 GGFSAI
+289 GGFSSLMTLMIAI
-295 MTMLVAISIITA
+295 CIITT
-307 MNHVN
+307 MNH
-312 FLPKAH
+312 AH
-318 NIRKELTARVADEI
+318 FVPQAHKIRKELAVRVADEI
-332 VAHPKAKA
+332 VLNNKAKDAVTA
-340 SITERAKNM
+340 SVSQIST
-349 PVPKVEKQPQLRREN
+349 PQVKEGTLLQREN
-364 NYETQFM
+364 NYETPFM
-371 DATREE
+371 DATRQS
-377 LIKNM
+377 LLKTM
-382 AVEGE
+382 PSEGE

-406 AMKNIMPPTILALF
+406 ALKNLMPPTLLALF

-441 TIVQDIIV
+441 TIVQDVIV

-455 LTPEQHIRLLKLMT
+455 LTPEQHIKLLKWMT

-515 FGTTAGAWCSLFS
+515 FGTTAGAFASLFS
-528 GMFLAGGGFTLQ
+528 GMILAGGGFTLQ
-540 RTWAKS
+540 RTWAKF
-546 VYPFLERHGWVDE
+546 VYPFLERHSWVDE
-559 VGNFLT
+559 VGAFLT
-565 TVSEPFNPYVVW
+565 AVSRPLNPYVDWV
-577 MMNPVKFPI
+577 MNPVKFPI

-595 TVTSVTIY
+595 TITSVSIY
-603 IVVSLITCREPFNLD
+603 IIVSLITFKKPFNLD

-624 KYNFDGDEKKI
+624 KYNFDGDDKKI

-644 WSKLIGITP
+644 FSKIIGITP
-653 DYTRGDRAIAWS
+653 DYTKGDRAIAWS
-665 LFIYTFVYKFIIAFV
+665 LFIYTFCYRFGIAFV
-680 LVAVCNIFFKWSNEA
+680 LVAVSNIFFEWTPKM
-695 WGYYFYITHLIVPL
+695 WGQYFYITHLIIPL
-709 PIAIVTTVWF
+709 PIAIITTVWF
-719 FAGGVI
+719 FVGGVI

-738 ADYLDNGM
+738 EDYLDNGM
-746 VDGHVSLADKEAV
+746 VEGNVSLADKAAV
-759 RKLEEAEKAEKAE
+759 KRVEEEASKEQNQNAKA
-772 NAEAK
+772 

>member
-1 MGIIHW
+1 MGYLEW
-7 LIVII
+7 AIVII
-12 PFMMI
+12 PFAMI
-17 MGMAVYSRKFI
+17 MGMAIYSRKFI

-49 GVESALG
+49 GVETALG
-56 VVTLVSLVE
+56 VITLVSMVE

-71 FAMEFWASLTLPTSM
+71 FAMEFWWSLMLPTSM

-108 FLEIRYSRKLR
+108 FLEIRYSRALR
-119 IFATTLRTFAEM
+119 IFATSLRTFAEM

-146 YLLGIPHTINIF
+146 YLLGIPHTVNIF
-158 GWQAPTFMLLLA
+158 GIQAPTFMLLLA
-170 VVLFLALVII
+170 VVLILALVLI

-201 IFVIFSVYIL
+201 IFVIFTIYIL
-211 VNFSWFGEI
+211 TNFSWFGEI
-220 TPVMVDRADG
+220 TPVMLDRADG

-251 SSLVCRPFNQAVWYG
+251 CSLIFRPLNQAVWYG

-289 GGFSAI
+289 GGFSSLMTLMIAI
-295 MTMLVAISIITA
+295 CIITT
-307 MNHVN
+307 MNH
-312 FLPKAH
+312 AH
-318 NIRKELTARVADEI
+318 FVPQAHKIRKELAVRVADEI
-332 VAHPKAKA
+332 VLNNKAKDAVTA
-340 SITERAKNM
+340 SVSQIST
-349 PVPKVEKQPQLRREN
+349 PQVKEGTLLQREN
-364 NYETQFM
+364 NFETPFM
-371 DATREE
+371 DATRQS
-377 LIKNM
+377 LLKTM
-382 AVEGE
+382 PSEGE

-406 AMKNIMPPTILALF
+406 ALKNLMPPTLLALF

-441 TIVQDIIV
+441 TIVQDVIV

-455 LTPEQHIRLLKLMT
+455 LTPEQHIKLLKWMT

-515 FGTTAGAWCSLFS
+515 FGTTAGAFASLFS
-528 GMFLAGGGFTLQ
+528 GMILAGGGFTLQ
-540 RTWAKS
+540 RTWAKF
-546 VYPFLERHGWVDE
+546 VYPFLERHSWVDE
-559 VGNFLT
+559 VGAFLT
-565 TVSEPFNPYVVW
+565 AVSRPLNPYVDWV
-577 MMNPVKFPI
+577 MNPVKFPI

-595 TVTSVTIY
+595 TITSVSIY
-603 IVVSLITCREPFNLD
+603 IIVSLITFKKPFNLD

-624 KYNFDGDEKKI
+624 KYNFDGDDKKI

-644 WSKLIGITP
+644 FSKIIGITP
-653 DYTRGDRAIAWS
+653 DYTKGDRAIAWS
-665 LFIYTFVYKFIIAFV
+665 LFIYTFCYRFGIAFV
-680 LVAVCNIFFKWSNEA
+680 LVAVSNIFFEWTPKM
-695 WGYYFYITHLIVPL
+695 WGQYFYITHLIIPL
-709 PIAIVTTVWF
+709 PIAIITTVWF
-719 FAGGVI
+719 FVGGVI

-738 ADYLDNGM
+738 EDYLDNGM
-746 VDGHVSLADKEAV
+746 VEGNVSLADKAAV
-759 RKLEEAEKAEKAE
+759 KRVEEEASKEQNQNAKA
-772 NAEAK
+772 

>member
-1 MGIIHW
+1 MGYLEW
-7 LIVII
+7 AIVII
-12 PFMMI
+12 PFAMI
-17 MGMAVYSRKFI
+17 MGMAIYSRKFI

-56 VVTLVSLVE
+56 VISLVSMVE

-71 FAMEFWASLTLPTSM
+71 FAMEFWWSLMLPTSM

-108 FLEIRYSRKLR
+108 FLEIRYSRALR
-119 IFATTLRTFAEM
+119 IFATSLRTFAEM

-146 YLLGIPHTINIF
+146 YLLGIPHTVNIF
-158 GWQAPTFMLLLA
+158 GFQAPTFMLLLA
-170 VVLFLALVII
+170 VVLVLALILI

-191 DCIQGLMSYP
+191 DCVQGLMSYP
-201 IFVIFSVYIL
+201 IFVIFTIYIL
-211 VNFSWFGEI
+211 TNFSWFGEI
-220 TPVMVDRADG
+220 TPVMLDRADG

-251 SSLVCRPFNQAVWYG
+251 CSLIFRPLNQAVWYG

-289 GGFSAI
+289 GGFSSLMTLMIAI
-295 MTMLVAISIITA
+295 CIITT
-307 MNHVN
+307 MNH
-312 FLPKAH
+312 AH
-318 NIRKELTARVADEI
+318 FVPQAHKIRKELAVRVADEI
-332 VAHPKAKA
+332 VLNNKAKDAVTA
-340 SITERAKNM
+340 SVSQISA
-349 PVPKVEKQPQLRREN
+349 PQVKEGTLLQREN
-364 NYETQFM
+364 NYETPFM
-371 DATREE
+371 NATRQS
-377 LIKNM
+377 LLKTM
-382 AVEGE
+382 PSEGE

-406 AMKNIMPPTILALF
+406 ALKNLMPPTLLALF

-441 TIVQDIIV
+441 TIVQDVIV
-449 PLRKTP
+449 PLRKKP
-455 LTPEQHIRLLKLMT
+455 FTPEQHIKLLKWMT

-515 FGTTAGAWCSLFS
+515 FGTTAGAFASLFS
-528 GMFLAGGGFTLQ
+528 GMILAGGGFTLQ
-540 RTWAKS
+540 RTWAKF
-546 VYPFLERHGWVDE
+546 VYPFLERHSWVDE
-559 VGNFLT
+559 VGAFLT
-565 TVSEPFNPYVVW
+565 AVSRPLNPYVDWV
-577 MMNPVKFPI
+577 MNPVKFPI

-595 TVTSVTIY
+595 TITSVSIY
-603 IVVSLITCREPFNLD
+603 IIVSLITFKKPFNLD

-624 KYNFDGDEKKI
+624 KYNFDGDDKKI

-644 WSKLIGITP
+644 FSKIIGITP
-653 DYTRGDRAIAWS
+653 DYTKGDRAIAWS
-665 LFIYTFVYKFIIAFV
+665 LFIYTFCYRFGIAFV
-680 LVAVCNIFFKWSNEA
+680 LVAVSNIFFEWTPKM
-695 WGYYFYITHLIVPL
+695 WGQYFYITHLIIPL
-709 PIAIVTTVWF
+709 PIAIITTVWF
-719 FAGGVI
+719 FIGGVI

-738 ADYLDNGM
+738 EDYLDNGM
-746 VDGHVSLADKEAV
+746 VEGNVSLADKAAV
-759 RKLEEAEKAEKAE
+759 KRVEEEASKEQNQNAKA
-772 NAEAK
+772 